1 MGFFTY
7 FFLHD
12 LYLNQIIYV
21 HVNLN
26 IIIMYKDMIIIK
38 GAKVHNLKNIDVNI
52 PLGKIVAISGVSGS
66 GKSSLALG
74 VLYSEGS
81 RRYLDALST
90 YTRRRISQSE
100 KANVDSIQYVPAALA
115 LHQRP
120 NIPNIRSTFGTSTE
134 LLNSLRLLYSRCGN
148 YFCPNGHMQN
158 PTLNVAREIP
168 IKCTECGEEF
178 YGLGAEEYAF
188 NSDGA
193 CPTCSGTGFI
203 RDVDDTKLVS
213 DDTKTL
219 EEGAV
224 DAWNQFGISWMYRVA
239 GELGVRVD
247 VPFKD
252 LTQKEKDIVYNGE
265 PVKKY
270 INIPS
275 KNGKLFEL
283 NAEYRNANK
292 AIEEA
297 LKKAK
302 TEKGL
307 TKINKFLTT
316 KLCNHCHGTRLN
328 SKANSTLLGGINISE
343 ACKMNLKEIV
353 PWISRVIDELPEDLR
368 KMAEVISE
376 EFLDDAKIL
385 LDLGLSYISLDRPS
399 NTLSTGELQRVQ
411 LAKTLKNHTTG
422 VLYVLDEPSIGLHPN
437 NVDGLISVIRKL
449 VDDGNSIVLVD
460 HDTRILSI
468 ADYMVEMGPQAGV
481 DGGNIIAKGKLDE
494 IKSNNN
500 SQIAPFLTNCEKII
514 IRNKSDNIFE
524 NGSIKIRTNEIHN
537 VKKMDIQFPKG
548 KLSVVTGVSGS
559 GKTTL
564 LLEALYPA
572 VKSLINNEE
581 LPEEIEDIECENINK
596 IELIDS
602 VPIGNNV
609 RSTVATYSKVLDD
622 LRREFAKLTDVYTMS
637 DFSYNTGKL
646 RCETCNGTGSVSM
659 DVQFLPDVEM
669 TCPECNGLRYSKK
682 AEDIRFN
689 GLSIADIM
697 NLTVDEALNELFELK
712 KVTKKLQKLSD
723 LGLGYLTLGEAT
735 PSLSGGEA
743 QRLKLASEIGKSQK
757 NSVFIF
763 DEPTIGLH
771 PLDVKLLIN
780 VFDYLIEKGATVI
793 VIEHDL
799 DLIAN
804 ADYILDIGIDRNYYG
819 GEILASG
826 NLRDIINSGKSLTGK
841 YLAEKELL

>member
-1 MGFFTY
+1 
-7 FFLHD
+7 
-12 LYLNQIIYV
+12 
-21 HVNLN
+21 
-26 IIIMYKDMIIIK
+26 MYQDMIIIR
-38 GAKVHNLKNIDVNI
+38 GARVHNLKNIDIDI

-90 YTRRRISQSE
+90 YTRRRISQVE
-100 KANVDSIQYVPAALA
+100 KAKVDSIQYVPAALA
-115 LHQRP
+115 LNQRP
-120 NIPNIRSTFGTSTE
+120 NIPNVRSTFGTSTE
-134 LLNSLRLLYSRCGN
+134 LLNSLRLLYSRCGS
-148 YFCPNGHMQN
+148 YTCPNGHLN
-158 PTLNVAREIP
+158 IPTLNVAREIP
-168 IKCTECGEEF
+168 IVCSECGVEF

-193 CPTCSGTGFI
+193 CPACSGTGFV
-203 RDVDDTKLVS
+203 RDVDSSKLVS

-219 EEGAV
+219 EDGAV
-224 DAWNQFGISWMYRVA
+224 DAWNQFGISWMYHVA
-239 GELGVRVD
+239 GELGVRLD

-252 LTQKEKDIVYNGE
+252 LTDEEKDIVYNG
-265 PVKKY
+265 PSVKKY

-283 NAEYRNANK
+283 NAEYRNAHR

-297 LKKAK
+297 LKNAK

-316 KLCNHCHGTRLN
+316 KVCSDCDGTRLN
-328 SKANSTLLGGINISE
+328 SNARKTISGGINLAE
-343 ACKMNLKEIV
+343 ACRMNLHELV
-353 PWISRVIDELPEDLR
+353 SWIP
-368 KMAEVISE
+368 KVISE
-376 EFLDDAKIL
+376 LPGEVKEMAEAIAEEFMDNANIL

-411 LAKTLKNHTTG
+411 LAKTLRNHTTG

-437 NVDGLISVIRKL
+437 NVEGLISVIKRL
-449 VDDGNSIVLVD
+449 VEDGNSIILVD
-460 HDTRILSI
+460 HDTKILSI
-468 ADYMVEMGPQAGV
+468 ADYMIELGPTAGA
-481 DGGNIIAKGKLDE
+481 DGGNVIAKGSLDE
-494 IKSNNN
+494 IKANSN
-500 SQIAPFLTNCEKII
+500 SQIAPFLTNSEKII
-514 IRNKSDNIFE
+514 IRDKSGDVFE
-524 NGSIKIRTNEIHN
+524 NGEIRIRTSEIHN
-537 VKKMDIQFPKG
+537 VKEMDVRIPKG
-548 KLSVVTGVSGS
+548 KLTVVSGVSGS

-564 LLEALYPA
+564 LLEALFPA
-572 VKSLINNEE
+572 LKSYINGEN
-581 LPEEIEDIECENINK
+581 LPDEVMDLECGDIRK
-596 IELIDS
+596 IDLIDS
-602 VPIGNNV
+602 VPIGKNV

-622 LRREFAKLTDVYTMS
+622 LRREFSKMS
-637 DFSYNTGKL
+637 DEFKTADFSYNTGKL

-669 TCPECNGLRYSKK
+669 ICPECEGSRYNKNIEK
-682 AEDIRFN
+682 TRFN
-689 GLSIADIM
+689 GLSLANIM
-697 NLTVDEALNELFELK
+697 SLTVDEALEELFELK
-712 KVTKKLQKLSD
+712 KVTGKLQKLSD
-723 LGLGYLTLGEAT
+723 LGLGYLTLGEST

-771 PLDVKLLIN
+771 PLDVKVLIG
-780 VFDYLIEKGATVI
+780 VFDNLIDRGATVI

-804 ADYILDIGIDRNYYG
+804 ADYIIDIGIDENYKG

-826 NLRDIINSGKSLTGK
+826 DLKNILKSKNSLTAK
-841 YLAEKELL
+841 YLVKKNFF

>member
-1 MGFFTY
+1 
-7 FFLHD
+7 
-12 LYLNQIIYV
+12 
-21 HVNLN
+21 
-26 IIIMYKDMIIIK
+26 MYKDMIIIR
-38 GAKVHNLKNIDVNI
+38 GARVHNLKNIDVDI

-90 YTRRRISQSE
+90 YTRRRISQTK
-100 KANVDSIQYVPAALA
+100 KASVDLIQYVPAALA
-115 LHQRP
+115 LNQRP

-148 YFCPNGHMQN
+148 YFCPNGHMQE
-158 PTLNVAREIP
+158 PTMNVAREMP
-168 IKCTECGEEF
+168 IRCHECGEEF

-193 CPTCSGTGFI
+193 CPTCGGTGFI
-203 RDVDDTKLVS
+203 RDVDTSKLVL

-224 DAWNQFGISWMYRVA
+224 AAWNQFGISWMYLVA

-247 VPFKD
+247 IPFRD
-252 LTQKEKDIVYNGE
+252 LTDEEKNIVYNG
-265 PVKKY
+265 PAVKKY

-283 NAEYRNANK
+283 NAEYRNAHK

-316 KLCNHCHGTRLN
+316 KVCSDCGGTRLN
-328 SKANSTLLGGINISE
+328 KKANQTILGGINLST
-343 ACKMNLKEIV
+343 ACEMNLQELV
-353 PWISRVIDELPEDLR
+353 LWIPEVIEGLPGEMQP
-368 KMAEVISE
+368 MAEAIAE
-376 EFLDDAKIL
+376 EFMDNANIL
-385 LDLGLSYISLDRPS
+385 LDLGLSYISLDRPA

-411 LAKTLKNHTTG
+411 LAKTLRNHTTG
-422 VLYVLDEPSIGLHPN
+422 VLYVLDEPSIGLHPD
-437 NVDGLISVIRKL
+437 NVDGLISVIRRL
-449 VDDGNSIVLVD
+449 IDDGNSIILVD
-460 HDTRILSI
+460 HDIRILSI
-468 ADYMVEMGPQAGV
+468 ADYMIEMGPRAGA
-481 DGGNIIAKGKLDE
+481 DGGNIITQGPLSE
-494 IKSNNN
+494 IEDDPA
-500 SQIAPFLTNCEKII
+500 SQIGPFLTNSEKII
-514 IRNKSDNIFE
+514 IRDKSDDIFE
-524 NGSIKIRTNEIHN
+524 NGEISIRTSEIHN
-537 VKKMDIQFPKG
+537 VKGLDVRIPKG
-548 KLSVVTGVSGS
+548 KLTVVSGVSGS

-572 VKSLINNEE
+572 VKAVINGED
-581 LPEEIEDIECENINK
+581 LPDEILDIDCGDIKK
-596 IELIDS
+596 IDLIDS
-602 VPIGNNV
+602 VPIGQNV

-622 LRREFAKLTDVYTMS
+622 LRREFAKLSDEYKMS

-659 DVQFLPDVEM
+659 DVQFLPDVEI
-669 TCPECNGLRYSKK
+669 TCPDCDGSRYDKK
-682 AEDIRFN
+682 VEEITYN
-689 GLSIADIM
+689 GLSIADVM
-697 NLTVDEALNELFELK
+697 SLTVDEALEELFGLE
-712 KVTKKLQKLSD
+712 KVTRKLQKLSD

-757 NSVFIF
+757 NSIFIF

-771 PLDVKLLIN
+771 PLDVKRLIN
-780 VFDYLIEKGATVI
+780 VLDYLIERGATVI

-804 ADYILDIGIDRNYYG
+804 ADYIIDIGIDDNYWG
-819 GEILASG
+819 GDILASG
-826 NLRDIINSGKSLTGK
+826 SLEEIITSPKSLTGK
-841 YLAEKELL
+841 YLAEKDLS

>member
-1 MGFFTY
+1 
-7 FFLHD
+7 
-12 LYLNQIIYV
+12 
-21 HVNLN
+21 
-26 IIIMYKDMIIIK
+26 MYQDMIIIR
-38 GAKVHNLKNIDVNI
+38 GARVHNLKNIDVDI

-90 YTRRRISQSE
+90 YTRRRISQSK
-100 KANVDSIQYVPAALA
+100 KAQVDLIQYVPAALA

-120 NIPNIRSTFGTSTE
+120 NVPNIRSTFGTSTE

-148 YFCPNGHMQN
+148 YFCPNGHMQE

-168 IKCTECGEEF
+168 IKCPECGAEF

-203 RDVDDTKLVS
+203 RDVDSSKLVS
-213 DDTKTL
+213 DESKTL

-224 DAWNQFGISWMYRVA
+224 DAWNQFGISWMYHVA
-239 GELGVRVD
+239 GELGVRLD
-247 VPFKD
+247 VPFRD
-252 LTQKEKDIVYNGE
+252 LSDEEKDIVYNG
-265 PVKKY
+265 PAVKKY

-283 NAEYRNANK
+283 NAEYRNAHR

-297 LKKAK
+297 LKNAK

-316 KLCNHCHGTRLN
+316 KVCSDCEGTRLN
-328 SKANSTLLGGINISE
+328 SKARETLLGGINLAE
-343 ACKMNLKEIV
+343 ACRMNLKDLV
-353 PWISRVIDELPEDLR
+353 SWVHRVVGELPGEVR
-368 KMAEVISE
+368 EMAEEIIE
-376 EFLDDAKIL
+376 EFMDNAKIL
-385 LDLGLSYISLDRPS
+385 LDLGLGYISLDRPS

-411 LAKTLKNHTTG
+411 IARTLRSRTTG

-437 NVDGLISVIRKL
+437 NVDGLINVIRRL
-449 VDDGNSIVLVD
+449 VEDGNSIILVD

-468 ADYMVEMGPQAGV
+468 ADYMIELGPSAGA
-481 DGGNIIAKGKLDE
+481 DGGNIIAQGTLDE
-494 IKSNNN
+494 IKNSSD
-500 SQIAPFLTNCEKII
+500 SQIAPFLTKSEDVI
-514 IRNKSDNIFE
+514 IRDKSGDIFE
-524 NGSIKIRTNEIHN
+524 NGAIEIRTAQIHN
-537 VKKMDIQFPKG
+537 VKEMDIKIPKG
-548 KLSVVTGVSGS
+548 KLTVVSGVSGS

-572 VKSLINNEE
+572 VKAQINNEE
-581 LPEEIEDIECENINK
+581 LSDNIRDIVCDGIKK

-602 VPIGNNV
+602 VPIGKNV

-622 LRREFAKLTDVYTMS
+622 LRREFAKLSDEYKMA

-646 RCETCNGTGSVSM
+646 RCPTCNGTGSVSM

-669 TCPECNGLRYSKK
+669 TCPDCDGLRYDKK
-682 AEDIRFN
+682 VDDIKYN
-689 GLSIADIM
+689 GLSLADIM
-697 NLTVDEALNELFELK
+697 SLTVDEALEDLFGLEK
-712 KVTKKLQKLSD
+712 ATSKLQKLSD

-757 NSVFIF
+757 NSIFIF

-771 PLDVKLLIN
+771 PLDVKVLID
-780 VFDYLIEKGATVI
+780 VFNHLIENGATVI

-804 ADYILDIGIDRNYYG
+804 ADYIIDIGIEGNVA
-819 GEILASG
+819 GEVLACGSLEDVISSE
-826 NLRDIINSGKSLTGK
+826 NSLTGK
-841 YLAEKELL
+841 YLDEL

>member
-1 MGFFTY
+1 MY
-7 FFLHD
+7 QD
-12 LYLNQIIYV
+12 L
-21 HVNLN
+21 
-26 IIIMYKDMIIIK
+26 IIIR
-38 GAKVHNLKNIDVNI
+38 GARVHNLKNIDVDI

-90 YTRRRISQSE
+90 YTRRRISQSK
-100 KANVDSIQYVPAALA
+100 KAQVDLIQYVPAALA

-120 NIPNIRSTFGTSTE
+120 NVPNIRSTFGTSTE

-148 YFCPNGHMQN
+148 YFCPNGHMQE

-168 IKCTECGEEF
+168 IKCPECGAEF

-193 CPTCSGTGFI
+193 CPTCGGTGFI
-203 RDVDDTKLVS
+203 RDVDSTKLVS
-213 DDTKTL
+213 DESKTL

-224 DAWNQFGISWMYRVA
+224 DAWNQFGISWMYHVA
-239 GELGVRVD
+239 GELGVRLD

-252 LTQKEKDIVYNGE
+252 LTAEEKDMVYNG
-265 PVKKY
+265 PAVKKY

-283 NAEYRNANK
+283 NAEYRNAHR

-297 LKKAK
+297 LKNAK

-316 KLCNHCHGTRLN
+316 KVCSDCEGTRLN
-328 SKANSTLLGGINISE
+328 SKARETLLGGINLAE
-343 ACKMNLKEIV
+343 ACRMNLKDLV
-353 PWISRVIDELPEDLR
+353 SWVQRVVGELPGEVR
-368 KMAEVISE
+368 EMAEEIIE
-376 EFLDDAKIL
+376 EFMDNAKIL
-385 LDLGLSYISLDRPS
+385 LDLGLGYISLDRPS

-411 LAKTLKNHTTG
+411 IARTLRSRTTG

-437 NVDGLISVIRKL
+437 NVDGLINVIRRL
-449 VDDGNSIVLVD
+449 VEDGNSIILVD

-468 ADYMVEMGPQAGV
+468 ADYMIELGPSAGA
-481 DGGNIIAKGKLDE
+481 DGGNIIAQGTLDE
-494 IKSNNN
+494 IKNSSD
-500 SQIAPFLTNCEKII
+500 SQIAPFLTKSEDVI
-514 IRNKSDNIFE
+514 IRDKSGDIFE
-524 NGSIKIRTNEIHN
+524 NGAIEIRTAQIHN
-537 VKKMDIQFPKG
+537 VKEMDIKIPKG
-548 KLSVVTGVSGS
+548 KLTVVSGVSGS

-572 VKSLINNEE
+572 VKAQINNEE
-581 LPEEIEDIECENINK
+581 LSDDIRDIVCDGIKK

-602 VPIGNNV
+602 VPIGKNV

-622 LRREFAKLTDVYTMS
+622 LRREFAKLSDEYKMA

-646 RCETCNGTGSVSM
+646 RCPTCNGTGSVSM

-669 TCPECNGLRYSKK
+669 TCPDCDGLRYDKK
-682 AEDIRFN
+682 VDDIKYN
-689 GLSIADIM
+689 GLSLADIM
-697 NLTVDEALNELFELK
+697 SLTVDEALEDLFGLEK
-712 KVTKKLQKLSD
+712 ATSKLQKLSD

-757 NSVFIF
+757 NSIFIF

-771 PLDVKLLIN
+771 PLDVKVLID
-780 VFDYLIEKGATVI
+780 VFNHLIENGATVI

-804 ADYILDIGIDRNYYG
+804 ADYIIDIGIEGNVA
-819 GEILASG
+819 GEVLACGS
-826 NLRDIINSGKSLTGK
+826 LEDIIGSEDSLTGK
-841 YLAEKELL
+841 YLDEL

>member
-1 MGFFTY
+1 
-7 FFLHD
+7 
-12 LYLNQIIYV
+12 
-21 HVNLN
+21 
-26 IIIMYKDMIIIK
+26 MYQDMIIIR
-38 GAKVHNLKNIDVNI
+38 GAKVHNLKNIDVDI
-52 PLGKIVAISGVSGS
+52 PLGKIVAVSGVSGS

-90 YTRRRISQSE
+90 YTRRRITQSQ
-100 KANVDSIQYVPAALA
+100 KAQVDLIQYVPAALA

-120 NIPNIRSTFGTSTE
+120 NVPNIRSTFGTSTE

-148 YFCPNGHMQN
+148 YTCPNGHLQE
-158 PTLNVAREIP
+158 PTLNVAREMP
-168 IKCTECGEEF
+168 IKCPECGVEF

-193 CPTCSGTGFI
+193 CPACGGTGYI
-203 RDVDDTKLVS
+203 RDVDSSKLVS
-213 DDTKTL
+213 DETKTL
-219 EEGAV
+219 EDGAV
-224 DAWNQFGISWMYRVA
+224 DAWNQFGISWMYHVA
-239 GELGVRVD
+239 GELGVRLD

-252 LTQKEKDIVYNGE
+252 LTDEEKDIVYNGSA
-265 PVKKY
+265 VKKY

-283 NAEYRNANK
+283 NAEYRNAHK

-297 LKKAK
+297 LKNAK

-316 KLCNHCHGTRLN
+316 KVCSECGGTRLN
-328 SKANSTLLGGINISE
+328 SRARETLLGGINLAE
-343 ACKMNLKEIV
+343 ACKMNLNDLV
-353 PWISRVIDELPEDLR
+353 LWVQQVVSELPDNVRE
-368 KMAEVISE
+368 MAEDIIE
-376 EFLDDAKIL
+376 EFLDNAKIL

-411 LAKTLKNHTTG
+411 IAKTLRNRTTG

-437 NVDGLISVIRKL
+437 NVDGLINVIKRL
-449 VDDGNSIVLVD
+449 VEDGNSIILVD

-468 ADYMVEMGPQAGV
+468 ADYMIEMGPHAGA
-481 DGGNIIAKGKLDE
+481 DGGNIIAQGSLDE
-494 IKSNNN
+494 IENNSN
-500 SQIAPFLTNCEKII
+500 SQIAPFLTNSEKII
-514 IRNKSDNIFE
+514 IRDKSGETFE
-524 NGSIKIRTNEIHN
+524 NGSISIKTSEIHN
-537 VKKMDIQFPKG
+537 VKPLDIQIPKG
-548 KLSVVTGVSGS
+548 KLTAVTGVSGS

-572 VKSLINNEE
+572 VKSQINDEK
-581 LPEEIEDIECENINK
+581 LPDDVRDIDCDEIKK

-602 VPIGNNV
+602 VPIGKNV

-622 LRREFAKLTDVYTMS
+622 LRREYAKLTDEYKMA

-646 RCETCNGTGSVSM
+646 RCPTCNGTGSVSM

-669 TCPECNGLRYSKK
+669 TCPDCDGLRYSNE
-682 AEDIRFN
+682 ADEITYN
-689 GLSIADIM
+689 GLSISNLM
-697 NLTVDEALNELFELK
+697 SLTVDEALEELFELK
-712 KVTKKLQKLSD
+712 KVTGKLQKLSD

-757 NSVFIF
+757 NSIFIF

-771 PLDVKLLIN
+771 PLDVKVLID
-780 VFDYLIEKGATVI
+780 VFDHLITKGATVI

-804 ADYILDIGIDRNYYG
+804 ADYIIDIGIDDDYFG
-819 GEILASG
+819 GEVLAEGS
-826 NLRDIINSGKSLTGK
+826 LKDIIDCKESLTGR
-841 YLAEKELL
+841 YLAEKGLL

>member
-1 MGFFTY
+1 
-7 FFLHD
+7 
-12 LYLNQIIYV
+12 
-21 HVNLN
+21 
-26 IIIMYKDMIIIK
+26 MIIIR
-38 GAKVHNLKNIDVNI
+38 GARVHNLKNIDIDI

-90 YTRRRISQSE
+90 YTRRRISQVE
-100 KANVDSIQYVPAALA
+100 KAKVDSIQYVPAALA
-115 LHQRP
+115 LNQRP
-120 NIPNIRSTFGTSTE
+120 NIPNVRSTFGTSTE
-134 LLNSLRLLYSRCGN
+134 LLNSLRLLYSRCGS
-148 YFCPNGHMQN
+148 YTCPNGHLN
-158 PTLNVAREIP
+158 IPTLNVAREIP
-168 IKCTECGEEF
+168 IVCSECGVEF

-193 CPTCSGTGFI
+193 CPACSGTGFV
-203 RDVDDTKLVS
+203 RDVDSSKLVS

-219 EEGAV
+219 EDGAV
-224 DAWNQFGISWMYRVA
+224 DAWNQFGISWMYHVA
-239 GELGVRVD
+239 GELGVRLD

-252 LTQKEKDIVYNGE
+252 LTDEEKDIVYNG
-265 PVKKY
+265 PSVKKY

-283 NAEYRNANK
+283 NAEYRNAHR

-297 LKKAK
+297 LKNAK

-316 KLCNHCHGTRLN
+316 KVCSDCDGTRLN
-328 SKANSTLLGGINISE
+328 SNARKTIFGGINLAE
-343 ACKMNLKEIV
+343 ACRMNLHELV
-353 PWISRVIDELPEDLR
+353 SWIP
-368 KMAEVISE
+368 KVISE
-376 EFLDDAKIL
+376 LPGEVKEMAEAIAVEFMDNANIL

-411 LAKTLKNHTTG
+411 LAKTLRNHTTG

-437 NVDGLISVIRKL
+437 NVEGLISVIKRL
-449 VDDGNSIVLVD
+449 VEDGNSIILVD
-460 HDTRILSI
+460 HDTKILSI
-468 ADYMVEMGPQAGV
+468 ADYMIELGPTAGA
-481 DGGNIIAKGKLDE
+481 DGGNVIAKGSLDE
-494 IKSNNN
+494 IKANSN
-500 SQIAPFLTNCEKII
+500 SQIAPFLTNSEKII
-514 IRNKSDNIFE
+514 IRDKSEDVFE
-524 NGSIKIRTNEIHN
+524 NGEIRIRTSEIHN
-537 VKKMDIQFPKG
+537 VKEMDVRIPKG
-548 KLSVVTGVSGS
+548 KLTVVSGVSGS

-564 LLEALYPA
+564 LLEALFPA
-572 VKSLINNEE
+572 LKSHINGEN
-581 LPEEIEDIECENINK
+581 LPDEVMDLECGDIRK
-596 IELIDS
+596 IDLIDS
-602 VPIGNNV
+602 VPIGKNV

-622 LRREFAKLTDVYTMS
+622 LRREFSKMS
-637 DFSYNTGKL
+637 DEYKTADFSYNTGKL

-669 TCPECNGLRYSKK
+669 ICPECEGSRYNKNIEK
-682 AEDIRFN
+682 TRFN
-689 GLSIADIM
+689 GLSLADIM
-697 NLTVDEALNELFELK
+697 SLTVDEALEELFELK
-712 KVTKKLQKLSD
+712 KVTGKLQKLSD
-723 LGLGYLTLGEAT
+723 LGLGYLTLGEST

-771 PLDVKLLIN
+771 PLDVKVLIG
-780 VFDYLIEKGATVI
+780 VFDNLIDRGATVI

-804 ADYILDIGIDRNYYG
+804 ADYIIDIGIDENYKG

-826 NLRDIINSGKSLTGK
+826 DLKNILKSKNSLTAK
-841 YLAEKELL
+841 YLVKKNFF

>member
-1 MGFFTY
+1 
-7 FFLHD
+7 
-12 LYLNQIIYV
+12 
-21 HVNLN
+21 
-26 IIIMYKDMIIIK
+26 MYKDMIIIR
-38 GAKVHNLKNIDVNI
+38 GAHVHNLKDIDLDI

-90 YTRRRISQSE
+90 YTRRRISQTQ
-100 KANVDSIQYVPAALA
+100 KAQVDLIQYVPAALA

-120 NIPNIRSTFGTSTE
+120 NVPNIRSTFGTSTE

-148 YFCPNGHMQN
+148 YTCPNGHLQP
-158 PTLNVAREIP
+158 PTLNVAREMP
-168 IKCTECGEEF
+168 IKCCECGEEF

-193 CPTCSGTGFI
+193 CPTCSGTGYI
-203 RDVDDTKLVS
+203 RDVDDTKLVC
-213 DDTKTL
+213 DETKTL

-224 DAWNQFGISWMYRVA
+224 ESWNMFGISWMYLVA
-239 GELGVRVD
+239 VELGVRAD

-252 LTQKEKDIVYNGE
+252 LTDEEKDIVFNG
-265 PVKKY
+265 PAVKRY

-283 NAEYRNANK
+283 NAEYRNAHK
-292 AIEEA
+292 AVEEA

-307 TKINKFLTT
+307 TRINKYLTT
-316 KLCNHCHGTRLN
+316 MKCGDCHGTRLN
-328 SKANSTLLGGINISE
+328 SKANQTLLGGINISK
-343 ACKMNLKEIV
+343 ACQMTLFEIV
-353 PWISRVIDELPEDLR
+353 PWIERVIDELPQEM
-368 KMAEVISE
+368 KEMAKAIAE
-376 EFLDDAKIL
+376 EFMDNANIL
-385 LDLGLSYISLDRPS
+385 MDLGLSYISLDRPS

-411 LAKTLKNHTTG
+411 IAKTLRNHTTG

-437 NVDGLISVIRKL
+437 NVDGLIKVIQRL
-449 VDDGNSIVLVD
+449 IDDGNSIILVD
-460 HDTRILSI
+460 HDVRILKI
-468 ADYMVEMGPQAGV
+468 ADYMIEMGPSAGQE
-481 DGGNIIAKGKLDE
+481 GGNIIAEGSIDE
-494 IKSNNN
+494 IIKNES
-500 SQIAPFLTNCEKII
+500 SQIAPFLTNDYNPI
-514 IRNKSDNIFE
+514 IRTKSENVFE
-524 NGSIKIRTNEIHN
+524 NGSIYLKTNEIHN
-537 VKKMDIQFPKG
+537 VKALEVNIPKG
-548 KLSVVTGVSGS
+548 KLTVVTGVSGS
-559 GKTTL
+559 GKTTM

-572 VKSLINNEE
+572 IKAQINGENPIENVY
-581 LPEEIEDIECENINK
+581 EIDAGDIKK
-596 IELIDS
+596 IDLIDS

-622 LRREFAKLTDVYTMS
+622 LRREFAKLSDEHKMS
-637 DFSYNTGKL
+637 DFSYNTGSL
-646 RCETCNGTGSVSM
+646 RCKTCNGTGLVSM

-669 TCPECNGLRYSKK
+669 TCPECDGLRYDKK
-682 AEDIRFN
+682 VDEIRYN

-697 NLTVDEALNELFELK
+697 GLTVDEALEELFDLA

-743 QRLKLASEIGKSQK
+743 QRLKLASEIGKTQK
-757 NSVFIF
+757 NSIFIF

-771 PLDVKLLIN
+771 PLDVKVLIN
-780 VFDYLIEKGATVI
+780 VFDYLIDSGATVI

-799 DLIAN
+799 DLISN
-804 ADYILDIGIDRNYYG
+804 ADYIIDMGIDNENRAG
-819 GEILASG
+819 DIIASG
-826 NLRDIINSGKSLTGK
+826 VLEDIVSSKESLTGK
-841 YLAEKELL
+841 YLNLIH

>member
-1 MGFFTY
+1 
-7 FFLHD
+7 
-12 LYLNQIIYV
+12 
-21 HVNLN
+21 
-26 IIIMYKDMIIIK
+26 MYQDMIIIR
-38 GAKVHNLKNIDVNI
+38 GAKVHNLKNIDVDI

-90 YTRRRISQSE
+90 YTRRRITQSQ
-100 KANVDSIQYVPAALA
+100 KAQVDLIQYVPAALA

-120 NIPNIRSTFGTSTE
+120 NVPNIRSTFGTSTE

-148 YFCPNGHMQN
+148 YFCPNGHMQEA
-158 PTLNVAREIP
+158 TLNVAREIP
-168 IKCTECGEEF
+168 IVCPECGEEF

-193 CPTCSGTGFI
+193 CPTCSGTGYI
-203 RDVDDTKLVS
+203 RDVDSSKLVTDES
-213 DDTKTL
+213 KTL

-224 DAWNQFGISWMYRVA
+224 DAWNQFGISWMYHVA

-247 VPFKD
+247 VPFRD
-252 LTQKEKDIVYNGE
+252 LSDEEKDIVYNG
-265 PVKKY
+265 PKVKRY

-283 NAEYRNANK
+283 NAEYRNAHR

-297 LKKAK
+297 LKNAK

-316 KLCNHCHGTRLN
+316 KVCSDCEGTRLN
-328 SKANSTLLGGINISE
+328 AKARETLLGGINLAD
-343 ACKMNLKEIV
+343 ACRMNLKDLVGWVREV
-353 PWISRVIDELPEDLR
+353 VGELPDNVRE
-368 KMAEVISE
+368 MAEEIIE
-376 EFLDDAKIL
+376 EFMDNAQIL

-411 LAKTLKNHTTG
+411 IAKTLRNRTTG
-422 VLYVLDEPSIGLHPN
+422 VLYVLDEPSIGLHPD
-437 NVDGLISVIRKL
+437 NVEGLISVIRRL
-449 VDDGNSIVLVD
+449 VEDGNSIILVD
-460 HDTRILSI
+460 HDTRILGI
-468 ADYMVEMGPQAGV
+468 ADYMVELGPTAGAN
-481 DGGNIIAKGKLDE
+481 GGNIIAEGTLDE
-494 IKSNNN
+494 IIENDD
-500 SQIAPFLTNCEKII
+500 SQIAPFLSNSENVI
-514 IRNKSDNIFE
+514 IRDKSGDVFE
-524 NGSIKIRTNEIHN
+524 NGAIDIRTTEVHN
-537 VKKMDIQFPKG
+537 VKPMDVQIPRGKMT
-548 KLSVVTGVSGS
+548 VVTGVSGS

-564 LLEALYPA
+564 LLESLYPA
-572 VKSLINNEE
+572 VKSVIDGEG
-581 LPEEIEDIECENINK
+581 LPDTVLDIDCDGIRK
-596 IELIDS
+596 IDLIDS
-602 VPIGNNV
+602 VPIGKNV
-609 RSTVATYSKVLDD
+609 RSTVGTYSKVLDD
-622 LRREFAKLTDVYTMS
+622 LRREFSKLSDEYKTA

-669 TCPECNGLRYSKK
+669 TCPDCEGSRYNP
-682 AEDIRFN
+682 DIGKVRYN
-689 GLSIADIM
+689 GLSLADIM
-697 NLTVDEALNELFELK
+697 FLTVDEALEELFGLK
-712 KVTKKLQKLSD
+712 KVTSKLQKLSD
-723 LGLGYLTLGEAT
+723 LGLGYLTIGEAT

-771 PLDVKLLIN
+771 PLDVKVLID
-780 VFDYLIEKGATVI
+780 VFDHLIDRGATVI

-804 ADYILDIGIDRNYYG
+804 ADHIIDIGIDDDNRG
-819 GEILASG
+819 GEILATGS
-826 NLRDIINSGKSLTGK
+826 LKDIVNSEKSLTGK
-841 YLAEKELL
+841 YLAERFII

>member
-1 MGFFTY
+1 
-7 FFLHD
+7 
-12 LYLNQIIYV
+12 
-21 HVNLN
+21 
-26 IIIMYKDMIIIK
+26 MYQDMIIIR
-38 GAKVHNLKNIDVNI
+38 GAKVHNLKNIDVDI

-90 YTRRRISQSE
+90 YTRRRITQSQ
-100 KANVDSIQYVPAALA
+100 KAQVDLIQYVPAALA

-120 NIPNIRSTFGTSTE
+120 NVPNIRSTFGTSTE

-148 YFCPNGHMQN
+148 YFCPNGHMQEA
-158 PTLNVAREIP
+158 TLNVAREIP
-168 IKCTECGEEF
+168 IVCPECGEEF

-193 CPTCSGTGFI
+193 CPTCSGTGYI
-203 RDVDDTKLVS
+203 RDVDSSKLVTDES
-213 DDTKTL
+213 KTL

-224 DAWNQFGISWMYRVA
+224 DAWNQFGISWMYHVA

-247 VPFKD
+247 VPFRD
-252 LTQKEKDIVYNGE
+252 LSDEEKDIVYNG
-265 PVKKY
+265 PKVKRY

-283 NAEYRNANK
+283 NAEYRNAHR

-297 LKKAK
+297 LKNAK

-316 KLCNHCHGTRLN
+316 KVCSDCEGTRLN
-328 SKANSTLLGGINISE
+328 AKARETLLGGINLAD
-343 ACKMNLKEIV
+343 ACRMNLKDLVGWVREV
-353 PWISRVIDELPEDLR
+353 VGELPDNVRE
-368 KMAEVISE
+368 MAEEIIE
-376 EFLDDAKIL
+376 EFMDNAQIL

-411 LAKTLKNHTTG
+411 IAKTLRNRTTG
-422 VLYVLDEPSIGLHPN
+422 VLYVLDEPSIGLHPD
-437 NVDGLISVIRKL
+437 NVEGLIIVIRRL
-449 VDDGNSIVLVD
+449 VEDGNSIILVD
-460 HDTRILSI
+460 HDTRILGI
-468 ADYMVEMGPQAGV
+468 ADYMVELGPTAGAN
-481 DGGNIIAKGKLDE
+481 GGNIIAEGTLDE
-494 IKSNNN
+494 IIENDN
-500 SQIAPFLTNCEKII
+500 SQIAPFLENSENVI
-514 IRNKSDNIFE
+514 IRDKSGDVFE
-524 NGSIKIRTNEIHN
+524 NGSVDIRTTDVHN
-537 VKKMDIQFPKG
+537 VKPMDVQIPRGKMT
-548 KLSVVTGVSGS
+548 VVTGVSGS

-564 LLEALYPA
+564 LLESLYPA
-572 VKSLINNEE
+572 VKSVIDGED
-581 LPEEIEDIECENINK
+581 LPETVRDIDCDGIRK
-596 IELIDS
+596 IDLIDS
-602 VPIGNNV
+602 VPIGKNV
-609 RSTVATYSKVLDD
+609 RSTVGTYSKVLDD
-622 LRREFAKLTDVYTMS
+622 LRREFSKLSDEYKTA

-669 TCPECNGLRYSKK
+669 TCPDCEGSRYNS
-682 AEDIRFN
+682 DIGKVRYN
-689 GLSIADIM
+689 GLSLADIM
-697 NLTVDEALNELFELK
+697 FLTVDEALEELFGLK
-712 KVTKKLQKLSD
+712 KVTSKLQKLSD
-723 LGLGYLTLGEAT
+723 LGLGYLTIGEAT

-771 PLDVKLLIN
+771 PLDVKVLID
-780 VFDYLIEKGATVI
+780 VFDHLIDRGATVI

-804 ADYILDIGIDRNYYG
+804 ADYIIDIGIDDDNFG
-819 GEILASG
+819 GEILATGS
-826 NLRDIINSGKSLTGK
+826 LKDIMGSEKSLTGK
-841 YLAEKELL
+841 YLAERFLI

>member
-1 MGFFTY
+1 
-7 FFLHD
+7 
-12 LYLNQIIYV
+12 
-21 HVNLN
+21 
-26 IIIMYKDMIIIK
+26 MYQDMIIIR
-38 GAKVHNLKNIDVNI
+38 GARVHNLKNIDVDI

-90 YTRRRISQSE
+90 YTRRRISQSK
-100 KANVDSIQYVPAALA
+100 KAQVDLIQYVPAALA

-120 NIPNIRSTFGTSTE
+120 NVPNIRSTFGTSTE

-148 YFCPNGHMQN
+148 YFCPNGHMQE

-168 IKCTECGEEF
+168 IKCPECGAEF

-203 RDVDDTKLVS
+203 RDVDSAKLVS
-213 DDTKTL
+213 DESKTL

-224 DAWNQFGISWMYRVA
+224 DAWNQFGISWMYHVA
-239 GELGVRVD
+239 GELGVRLD
-247 VPFKD
+247 VPFRD
-252 LTQKEKDIVYNGE
+252 LSDEEKDIVYNG
-265 PVKKY
+265 PAVKKY

-275 KNGKLFEL
+275 KNGKMFEL
-283 NAEYRNANK
+283 NAEYRNAHR

-297 LKKAK
+297 LKNAK

-316 KLCNHCHGTRLN
+316 KVCSDCEGTRLN
-328 SKANSTLLGGINISE
+328 SRARETLLGGINLAE
-343 ACKMNLKEIV
+343 ACRMNLKDLV
-353 PWISRVIDELPEDLR
+353 SWVQRVVGELPGEVR
-368 KMAEVISE
+368 EMAEEIIE
-376 EFLDDAKIL
+376 EFMDNAKIL
-385 LDLGLSYISLDRPS
+385 LDLGLGYISLDRPS

-411 LAKTLKNHTTG
+411 IARTLRSRTTG

-437 NVDGLISVIRKL
+437 NVDGLINVIRRL
-449 VDDGNSIVLVD
+449 VEDGNSIILVD

-468 ADYMVEMGPQAGV
+468 ADYMIELGPSAGA
-481 DGGNIIAKGKLDE
+481 DGGNIIAQGTLDE
-494 IKSNNN
+494 IKNSSD
-500 SQIAPFLTNCEKII
+500 SQIAPFLTKSEDVI
-514 IRNKSDNIFE
+514 IRDKSGDIFE
-524 NGSIKIRTNEIHN
+524 NGAIEIRTAQIHN
-537 VKKMDIQFPKG
+537 VKEMDIKIPKG
-548 KLSVVTGVSGS
+548 KLAVVSGVSGS

-572 VKSLINNEE
+572 VKAQINNEE
-581 LPEEIEDIECENINK
+581 LSDDIRDIVCDGIKK

-602 VPIGNNV
+602 VPIGKNV

-622 LRREFAKLTDVYTMS
+622 LRREFAKLSDEYKMA

-646 RCETCNGTGSVSM
+646 RCPTCNGTGSVSM

-669 TCPECNGLRYSKK
+669 TCPDCDGLRYDKK
-682 AEDIRFN
+682 VDDIKYN
-689 GLSIADIM
+689 GLSLADIM
-697 NLTVDEALNELFELK
+697 SLTVDEALEDLFGLEK
-712 KVTKKLQKLSD
+712 ATSKLQKLSD

-757 NSVFIF
+757 NSIFIF

-771 PLDVKLLIN
+771 PLDVKVLID
-780 VFDYLIEKGATVI
+780 VFNHLIENGATVI

-804 ADYILDIGIDRNYYG
+804 ADYIIDIGIEGNVA
-819 GEILASG
+819 GEVLACGS
-826 NLRDIINSGKSLTGK
+826 LEDIIGSEDSLTGK
-841 YLAEKELL
+841 YLDEL

>member
-1 MGFFTY
+1 
-7 FFLHD
+7 
-12 LYLNQIIYV
+12 
-21 HVNLN
+21 
-26 IIIMYKDMIIIK
+26 MIIIR
-38 GAKVHNLKNIDVNI
+38 GARVHNLKNIDIDI

-90 YTRRRISQSE
+90 YTRRRISQVE
-100 KANVDSIQYVPAALA
+100 KAKVDSIQYVPAALA
-115 LHQRP
+115 LNQRP
-120 NIPNIRSTFGTSTE
+120 NIPNVRSTFGTSTE
-134 LLNSLRLLYSRCGN
+134 LLNSLRLLYSRCGS
-148 YFCPNGHMQN
+148 YTCPNGHLN
-158 PTLNVAREIP
+158 RPTLNVAREIP
-168 IKCTECGEEF
+168 IVCSECGVEF

-193 CPTCSGTGFI
+193 CPACSGTGFV
-203 RDVDDTKLVS
+203 RDVDSSKLVS

-219 EEGAV
+219 EDGAV
-224 DAWNQFGISWMYRVA
+224 DAWNQFGISWMYHVA
-239 GELGVRVD
+239 GELGVRLD

-252 LTQKEKDIVYNGE
+252 LTDEEKDIVYNG
-265 PVKKY
+265 PSVKKY

-283 NAEYRNANK
+283 NAEYRNAHR

-297 LKKAK
+297 LKNAK

-316 KLCNHCHGTRLN
+316 KVCSDCDGTRLN
-328 SKANSTLLGGINISE
+328 SNARKTIFGGINLAE
-343 ACKMNLKEIV
+343 ACRMNLHELV
-353 PWISRVIDELPEDLR
+353 SWIP
-368 KMAEVISE
+368 KVISE
-376 EFLDDAKIL
+376 LPGEVKEMAEAIAEEFMDNANIL

-411 LAKTLKNHTTG
+411 LAKTLRNHTTG

-437 NVDGLISVIRKL
+437 NVEGLISVIKRL
-449 VDDGNSIVLVD
+449 VEDGNSIILVD
-460 HDTRILSI
+460 HDTKILSI
-468 ADYMVEMGPQAGV
+468 ADYMIELGPTAGA
-481 DGGNIIAKGKLDE
+481 DGGNVIAKGSLDE
-494 IKSNNN
+494 IKANSN
-500 SQIAPFLTNCEKII
+500 SQIAPFLTNSEKII
-514 IRNKSDNIFE
+514 IRDKSEDVFE
-524 NGSIKIRTNEIHN
+524 NGEIRIRTSEIHN
-537 VKKMDIQFPKG
+537 VKEMDVRIPKG
-548 KLSVVTGVSGS
+548 KLTVVSGVSGS

-564 LLEALYPA
+564 LLEALFPA
-572 VKSLINNEE
+572 LKSHINGEN
-581 LPEEIEDIECENINK
+581 LPDEVMDLECGDIRK
-596 IELIDS
+596 IDLIDS
-602 VPIGNNV
+602 VPIGKNV

-622 LRREFAKLTDVYTMS
+622 LRREFSKLSDEFKTA

-669 TCPECNGLRYSKK
+669 ICPECEGSRYNKNIEK
-682 AEDIRFN
+682 TRFN
-689 GLSIADIM
+689 GLSLADIM
-697 NLTVDEALNELFELK
+697 SLTVDEALEELFELK
-712 KVTKKLQKLSD
+712 KVTGKLQKLSD
-723 LGLGYLTLGEAT
+723 LGLGYLTLGEST

-771 PLDVKLLIN
+771 PLDVKVLIG
-780 VFDYLIEKGATVI
+780 VFDNLIDRGATVI

-804 ADYILDIGIDRNYYG
+804 ADYIIDIGIDENYKG

-826 NLRDIINSGKSLTGK
+826 DLKNILKSKNSLTAK
-841 YLAEKELL
+841 YLVKKNFF

>member
-1 MGFFTY
+1 
-7 FFLHD
+7 
-12 LYLNQIIYV
+12 
-21 HVNLN
+21 
-26 IIIMYKDMIIIK
+26 MYKDMIIIR
-38 GAKVHNLKNIDVNI
+38 GARVHNLKNIDVDI

-90 YTRRRISQSE
+90 YTRRRISQTK
-100 KANVDSIQYVPAALA
+100 KASVDLIQYVPAALA
-115 LHQRP
+115 LNQRP
-120 NIPNIRSTFGTSTE
+120 NVPNIRSTFGTSTE

-148 YFCPNGHMQN
+148 YTCPNGHLQE
-158 PTLNVAREIP
+158 PTMNVAREIP
-168 IKCTECGEEF
+168 IKCPVCGEEF

-193 CPTCSGTGFI
+193 CPTCVGTGFI
-203 RDVDDTKLVS
+203 RDVDSSKLVL

-224 DAWNQFGISWMYRVA
+224 AAWNQFGISWMYLVA

-247 VPFKD
+247 VPFRD
-252 LTQKEKDIVYNGE
+252 LTDEEKDIVYNG
-265 PVKKY
+265 PAVKKY

-283 NAEYRNANK
+283 NAEYRNAHK

-316 KLCNHCHGTRLN
+316 KVCSDCNGTRLN
-328 SKANSTLLGGINISE
+328 AKARQTLLGGINLAE
-343 ACKMNLKEIV
+343 ACKMNLKELV
-353 PWISRVIDELPEDLR
+353 LWIPQVIAKLPGEMRD
-368 KMAEVISE
+368 MAEAIVE
-376 EFLDDAKIL
+376 EFMDNANIL
-385 LDLGLSYISLDRPS
+385 LDLGLSYISLDRQA

-411 LAKTLKNHTTG
+411 LAKTLRNHTTG
-422 VLYVLDEPSIGLHPN
+422 VLYVLDEPSIGLHPD
-437 NVDGLISVIRKL
+437 NVDGLISVIRRL
-449 VDDGNSIVLVD
+449 IDDGNSIILVD

-468 ADYMVEMGPQAGV
+468 ADYMIEMGPKAGA
-481 DGGNIIAKGKLDE
+481 DGGNIIAEGTLDE
-494 IKSNNN
+494 IEKNDA
-500 SQIAPFLTNCEKII
+500 SQISPFLTNSEKII
-514 IRNKSDNIFE
+514 IRDKSDDIFE
-524 NGSIKIRTNEIHN
+524 NGSINIRTNEIHN
-537 VKKMDIQFPKG
+537 VSEMDIHIPKG
-548 KLSVVTGVSGS
+548 KLTVVSGVSGS

-572 VKSLINNEE
+572 VKAVINNEK
-581 LPEEIEDIECENINK
+581 LPDGVNDIECSDIKK
-596 IELIDS
+596 IDLIDS
-602 VPIGNNV
+602 VPIGQNV
-609 RSTVATYSKVLDD
+609 RSTVSTYSKVLDD
-622 LRREFAKLTDVYTMS
+622 LRREFANLTDEYKMS

-646 RCETCNGTGSVSM
+646 RCETCNGTGRVSM
-659 DVQFLPDVEM
+659 DVQFLPDVEI
-669 TCPECNGLRYSKK
+669 TCPDCDGSRYDKK
-682 AEDIRFN
+682 ADEVRYN

-697 NLTVDEALNELFELK
+697 SLTVDEALEELFGLD

-723 LGLGYLTLGEAT
+723 LGLGYLTLGEDT

-743 QRLKLASEIGKSQK
+743 QRLKLASEIGKTQK
-757 NSVFIF
+757 NSIFIF

-771 PLDVKLLIN
+771 PLDVKALIN
-780 VFDYLIEKGATVI
+780 VLDYLIEMGATVI

-804 ADYILDIGIDRNYYG
+804 ADYIIDIGIDDDYRG
-819 GEILASG
+819 GRILASG
-826 NLRDIINSGKSLTGK
+826 SLKDIIDSKNSLTGR
-841 YLAEKELL
+841 YLDEKNLL

>member
-1 MGFFTY
+1 
-7 FFLHD
+7 
-12 LYLNQIIYV
+12 
-21 HVNLN
+21 
-26 IIIMYKDMIIIK
+26 MYQDMIIIR
-38 GAKVHNLKNIDVNI
+38 GAKVHNLKNIDVDI

-90 YTRRRISQSE
+90 YTRRRISQTE
-100 KANVDSIQYVPAALA
+100 KAQVDLIQYVPAALA

-120 NIPNIRSTFGTSTE
+120 NVPNIRSTFGTSTE

-148 YFCPNGHMQN
+148 YTCPNGHLQE

-168 IKCTECGEEF
+168 IKCPVCGEEF

-193 CPTCSGTGFI
+193 CPTCSGTGYI
-203 RDVDDTKLVS
+203 RGIDDSTLVG
-213 DDTKTL
+213 DETKTL

-224 DAWNQFGISWMYRVA
+224 ESWNMFGISWMYHVA
-239 GELGVRVD
+239 GELGVRID

-252 LTQKEKDIVYNGE
+252 LTDEEKDIVYNG
-265 PVKKY
+265 PAVKRY

-283 NAEYRNANK
+283 NAEYRNAHK
-292 AIEEA
+292 AVEEA

-307 TKINKFLTT
+307 QRINKYLTT
-316 KLCNHCHGTRLN
+316 QVCPDCNGARIN
-328 SKANSTLLGGINISE
+328 SKARETLLGGINLAE
-343 ACKMNLKEIV
+343 ACQMNLKELVI
-353 PWISRVIDELPEDLR
+353 WIQEVVSELPDGVR
-368 KMAEVISE
+368 QMAENILE
-376 EFLDDAKIL
+376 EFMDNATIL
-385 LDLGLSYISLDRPS
+385 LDLGLSYISLDRPA
-399 NTLSTGELQRVQ
+399 NTLSTGELQRMQ
-411 LAKTLKNHTTG
+411 LAKTLRNHTTG
-422 VLYVLDEPSIGLHPN
+422 VLYVLDEPSIGLHPD
-437 NVDGLISVIRKL
+437 NVNGLISVIRHL
-449 VDDGNSIVLVD
+449 VDDGNSIILVD
-460 HDTRILSI
+460 HDTKILGI
-468 ADYMVEMGPQAGV
+468 ADYMVELGPTAGA
-481 DGGNIIAKGKLDE
+481 DGGNIIAQGTLDE
-494 IKSNNN
+494 IMGNES
-500 SQIAPFLTNCEKII
+500 SQIAPFLSNSEKII
-514 IRNKSDNIFE
+514 IRDKSGDVFE
-524 NGSIKIRTNEIHN
+524 NGAIEIKTSEIHN
-537 VKKMDIQFPKG
+537 VKPIDVQIPKG

-564 LLEALYPA
+564 LLEALYPS
-572 VKSLINNEE
+572 VKAHINGEE
-581 LPEEIEDIECENINK
+581 LPDTVHDLDCGDINK
-596 IELIDS
+596 IDLIDS
-602 VPIGNNV
+602 VPIGKNV
-609 RSTVATYSKVLDD
+609 RSTVATYSKVLDE
-622 LRREFAKLTDVYTMS
+622 LRREFSKLSDEYKTA

-669 TCPECNGLRYSKK
+669 TCPDCEGSRYNP
-682 AEDIRFN
+682 DIEKTKFN
-689 GLSIADIM
+689 GLSLADILS
-697 NLTVDEALNELFELK
+697 LTIDEALEELFELK
-712 KVTKKLQKLSD
+712 KVTSKLQKLSD

-757 NSVFIF
+757 NSIFIF

-771 PLDVKLLIN
+771 PLDVKVLID
-780 VFDYLIEKGATVI
+780 VFDNLIERGATVI

-804 ADYILDIGIDRNYYG
+804 ADHIIDIGIDGENCG
-819 GEILASG
+819 GEILATGS
-826 NLRDIINSGKSLTGK
+826 LKDIINAPESLTGK
-841 YLAEKELL
+841 YLAEKELF

>member
-1 MGFFTY
+1 
-7 FFLHD
+7 
-12 LYLNQIIYV
+12 
-21 HVNLN
+21 
-26 IIIMYKDMIIIK
+26 MYKDMIIIR
-38 GAKVHNLKNIDVNI
+38 GANVHNLKNIDVDI
-52 PLGKIVAISGVSGS
+52 PLGRIVAISGVSGS

-90 YTRRRISQSE
+90 YTRRRISQIR
-100 KANVDSIQYVPAALA
+100 KAQVDLIQYVPAALA
-115 LHQRP
+115 LNQRP

-148 YFCPNGHMQN
+148 YFCSNGHMHE
-158 PTLNVAREIP
+158 PTMNVALEMP
-168 IKCTECGEEF
+168 ITCSDCGEEF

-203 RDVDDTKLVS
+203 RDVDTSKLVL

-224 DAWNQFGISWMYRVA
+224 AAWNQFGISWMYLVA
-239 GELGVRVD
+239 GELGVRID
-247 VPFKD
+247 VPFKE
-252 LTQKEKDIVYNGE
+252 LTDEEKDIVYNG
-265 PVKKY
+265 PAVKRY

-283 NAEYRNANK
+283 NAEYRNAHK

-316 KLCNHCHGTRLN
+316 KECGDCRGTRLN
-328 SKANSTLLGGINISE
+328 KKANETLLGGINLSE
-343 ACKMNLKEIV
+343 ACRMNLQELV
-353 PWISRVIDELPEDLR
+353 LWIPEVIDSLPDEMR
-368 KMAEVISE
+368 EMAEAISE
-376 EFLDDAKIL
+376 EFMDNANIL
-385 LDLGLSYISLDRPS
+385 LDLGLSYISLDRPA

-411 LAKTLKNHTTG
+411 LAKTLRNHTTG

-437 NVDGLISVIRKL
+437 NVDGLISVIRRL
-449 VDDGNSIVLVD
+449 IDDGNSIILVD

-468 ADYMVEMGPQAGV
+468 ADYMIEMGPRAGA
-481 DGGNIIAKGKLDE
+481 DGGNIIAKGSLDE
-494 IKSNNN
+494 IKNDVN
-500 SQIAPFLTNCEKII
+500 SQIAPFLANSEDII
-514 IRNKSDNIFE
+514 IRDKSEDIFA
-524 NGSIKIRTNEIHN
+524 NGEITIKTSEIHN
-537 VKKMDIQFPKG
+537 VKEMNITIPKS
-548 KLSVVTGVSGS
+548 KLTVVTGVSGS

-572 VKSLINNEE
+572 VKALVDGEK
-581 LPEEIEDIECENINK
+581 LPDEIRDIDCEGIKK

-602 VPIGNNV
+602 VPIGQNV

-622 LRREFAKLTDVYTMS
+622 LRREFAELTSEYNMA

-659 DVQFLPDVEM
+659 DVQFLPDVEI
-669 TCPECNGLRYSKK
+669 TCPECDGSRYGRKV
-682 AEDIRFN
+682 EEITYN

-697 NLTVDEALNELFELK
+697 ALTVDEALEELFGLE
-712 KVTKKLQKLSD
+712 KVTRKLQKLSD

-757 NSVFIF
+757 NSIFIF

-771 PLDVKLLIN
+771 PLDVRRLIN
-780 VFDYLIEKGATVI
+780 VLDYLIDRGATVI

-804 ADYILDIGIDRNYYG
+804 ADYIIDIGIGDEYCG
-819 GEILASG
+819 GNILASG
-826 NLRDIINSGKSLTGK
+826 SLENIVNSENSLTGK
-841 YLAEKELL
+841 YLYEKCFNVLK

>member
-1 MGFFTY
+1 
-7 FFLHD
+7 
-12 LYLNQIIYV
+12 
-21 HVNLN
+21 
-26 IIIMYKDMIIIK
+26 MIIIR
-38 GAKVHNLKNIDVNI
+38 GAKVHNLKNIDVDI

-90 YTRRRISQSE
+90 YTRRRISQTE
-100 KANVDSIQYVPAALA
+100 KAQVDSIQYVPAALA

-120 NIPNIRSTFGTSTE
+120 NVPNIRSTFGTSTE

-148 YFCPNGHMQN
+148 YTCPNGHLQE

-168 IKCTECGEEF
+168 IKCPVCGEEF

-193 CPTCSGTGFI
+193 CPTCSGTGYI
-203 RDVDDTKLVS
+203 RGIDDSTLVG
-213 DDTKTL
+213 DETKTL

-224 DAWNQFGISWMYRVA
+224 ESWNMFGISWMYHVA
-239 GELGVRVD
+239 GELGVRID

-252 LTQKEKDIVYNGE
+252 LTDEEKDIVYKG
-265 PVKKY
+265 PAVKRY

-283 NAEYRNANK
+283 NAEYRNAHK
-292 AIEEA
+292 AVEEA

-307 TKINKFLTT
+307 QRINKYLTT
-316 KLCNHCHGTRLN
+316 QVCPDCNGARIN
-328 SKANSTLLGGINISE
+328 SKARETLLGGINLAE
-343 ACKMNLKEIV
+343 ACQMNLKELVI
-353 PWISRVIDELPEDLR
+353 WIQEVVSELPGGVR
-368 KMAEVISE
+368 KMAENILE
-376 EFLDDAKIL
+376 EFMDNATIL
-385 LDLGLSYISLDRPS
+385 LDLGLSYISLDRPA
-399 NTLSTGELQRVQ
+399 NTLSTGELQRMQ
-411 LAKTLKNHTTG
+411 LAKTLRNHTTG
-422 VLYVLDEPSIGLHPN
+422 VLYVLDEPSIGLHPD
-437 NVDGLISVIRKL
+437 NVNGLISVIRHL
-449 VDDGNSIVLVD
+449 VDDGNSIILVD
-460 HDTRILSI
+460 HDTKILGI
-468 ADYMVEMGPQAGV
+468 ADYMIELGPTAGA
-481 DGGNIIAKGKLDE
+481 DGGNIIAQGTLDE
-494 IKSNNN
+494 IMGNDS
-500 SQIAPFLTNCEKII
+500 SQIAPFLSNSEKII
-514 IRNKSDNIFE
+514 IRDKSGDVFE
-524 NGSIKIRTNEIHN
+524 NGAIEIKTSEIHN
-537 VKKMDIQFPKG
+537 VKPIDVQIPKG

-564 LLEALYPA
+564 LLEALYPS
-572 VKSLINNEE
+572 VKAHINGEE
-581 LPEEIEDIECENINK
+581 LPDTVYDLDCGDIKK
-596 IELIDS
+596 IDLIDS
-602 VPIGNNV
+602 VPIGKNV
-609 RSTVATYSKVLDD
+609 RSTVATYSKVLDE
-622 LRREFAKLTDVYTMS
+622 LRREFSKLSDEYKTA

-669 TCPECNGLRYSKK
+669 TCPDCEGSRYNP
-682 AEDIRFN
+682 DIEKTKFN
-689 GLSIADIM
+689 GLSLADLM
-697 NLTVDEALNELFELK
+697 SLTIDEALEELFELK
-712 KVTKKLQKLSD
+712 KVTSKLQKLSD

-757 NSVFIF
+757 NSIFIF

-771 PLDVKLLIN
+771 PLDVKVLID
-780 VFDYLIEKGATVI
+780 VFDNLIDRGATVI

-804 ADYILDIGIDRNYYG
+804 ADHIIDIGIDGENCG
-819 GEILASG
+819 GEILATGSL
-826 NLRDIINSGKSLTGK
+826 NDIINAPESLTGK
-841 YLAEKELL
+841 YLAEKELF

>member
-1 MGFFTY
+1 
-7 FFLHD
+7 
-12 LYLNQIIYV
+12 
-21 HVNLN
+21 
-26 IIIMYKDMIIIK
+26 MIIIR
-38 GAKVHNLKNIDVNI
+38 GARVHNLKNIDIDI

-90 YTRRRISQSE
+90 YTRRRISQVE
-100 KANVDSIQYVPAALA
+100 KAKVDSIQYVPAALA
-115 LHQRP
+115 LNQRP
-120 NIPNIRSTFGTSTE
+120 NIPNVRSTFGTSTE
-134 LLNSLRLLYSRCGN
+134 LLNSLRLLYSRCGS
-148 YFCPNGHMQN
+148 YTCPNGHLN
-158 PTLNVAREIP
+158 IPTLNVAREIP
-168 IKCTECGEEF
+168 IVCSECGVEF

-193 CPTCSGTGFI
+193 CPACSGTGFV
-203 RDVDDTKLVS
+203 RDVDSSKLVS

-219 EEGAV
+219 EDGAV
-224 DAWNQFGISWMYRVA
+224 DAWNQFGISWMYHVA
-239 GELGVRVD
+239 GELGVRLD

-252 LTQKEKDIVYNGE
+252 LTDEEKDIVYNG
-265 PVKKY
+265 PSVKKY

-283 NAEYRNANK
+283 NAEYRNAHR

-297 LKKAK
+297 LKNAK

-316 KLCNHCHGTRLN
+316 KVCSDCDGTRLN
-328 SKANSTLLGGINISE
+328 SNARKTIFGGINLAE
-343 ACKMNLKEIV
+343 ACRMNLHELV
-353 PWISRVIDELPEDLR
+353 SWIP
-368 KMAEVISE
+368 KVISE
-376 EFLDDAKIL
+376 LPGEVKEMAEAIAEEFMDNANIL

-411 LAKTLKNHTTG
+411 LAKTLRNHTTG

-437 NVDGLISVIRKL
+437 NVEGLISVIKRL
-449 VDDGNSIVLVD
+449 VEDGNSIILVD
-460 HDTRILSI
+460 HDTKILSI
-468 ADYMVEMGPQAGV
+468 ADYMIELGPTAGA
-481 DGGNIIAKGKLDE
+481 DGGNVIAKGSLDE
-494 IKSNNN
+494 IKANSN
-500 SQIAPFLTNCEKII
+500 SQIAPFLTNSEKII
-514 IRNKSDNIFE
+514 IRDKSGNVFE
-524 NGSIKIRTNEIHN
+524 NGEIRIRTSEIHN
-537 VKKMDIQFPKG
+537 VKEMDVRIPKG
-548 KLSVVTGVSGS
+548 KLTVVSGVSGS

-564 LLEALYPA
+564 LLEALFPA
-572 VKSLINNEE
+572 LKSHINGEN
-581 LPEEIEDIECENINK
+581 LPDEVMDLECGDIRK
-596 IELIDS
+596 IDLIDS
-602 VPIGNNV
+602 VPIGKNV

-622 LRREFAKLTDVYTMS
+622 LRREFSKMS
-637 DFSYNTGKL
+637 DEYKTADFSYNTGKL

-669 TCPECNGLRYSKK
+669 ICPECEGSRYNKNIEK
-682 AEDIRFN
+682 TRFN
-689 GLSIADIM
+689 GLSLADIM
-697 NLTVDEALNELFELK
+697 SLTVDEALEELFELK
-712 KVTKKLQKLSD
+712 KVTGKLQKLSD
-723 LGLGYLTLGEAT
+723 LGLGYLTLGEST

-771 PLDVKLLIN
+771 PLDVKVLIG
-780 VFDYLIEKGATVI
+780 VFDNLIDRGATVI

-804 ADYILDIGIDRNYYG
+804 ADYIIDIGIDENYKG

-826 NLRDIINSGKSLTGK
+826 DLKNILKSKNSLTAK
-841 YLAEKELL
+841 YLVKKNFF

>member
-1 MGFFTY
+1 
-7 FFLHD
+7 
-12 LYLNQIIYV
+12 
-21 HVNLN
+21 
-26 IIIMYKDMIIIK
+26 MIIIR
-38 GAKVHNLKNIDVNI
+38 GARVHNLKNIDVDI
-52 PLGKIVAISGVSGS
+52 PLGKIVAVSGVSGS

-90 YTRRRISQSE
+90 YTRRRISQSK
-100 KANVDSIQYVPAALA
+100 KASVDLIQYVPAALA

-148 YFCPNGHMQN
+148 YTCPNGHLLE
-158 PTLNVAREIP
+158 PTLSVAREIP
-168 IKCTECGEEF
+168 IKCPECGVEF

-203 RDVDDTKLVS
+203 RDVDDTTLVMEES
-213 DDTKTL
+213 KTL

-224 DAWNQFGISWMYRVA
+224 DAWNQFGISWMYHVA
-239 GELGVRVD
+239 GELGVRLD
-247 VPFKD
+247 VPFRE
-252 LTQKEKDIVYNGE
+252 LTDDEKDIIYNG
-265 PVKKY
+265 PAVKRY

-283 NAEYRNANK
+283 NAEYRNAHK

-297 LKKAK
+297 LKNAK

-307 TKINKFLTT
+307 TKISKFLTT
-316 KLCNHCHGTRLN
+316 KVCTDCEGTRLN
-328 SKANSTLLGGINISE
+328 ENARKTLLGGISLPE
-343 ACKMNLKEIV
+343 ACRMNLKELV
-353 PWISRVIDELPEDLR
+353 LWIPEVIEGLPDEMKD
-368 KMAEVISE
+368 MAKAISE
-376 EFLDDAKIL
+376 EFMNDAKIL

-411 LAKTLKNHTTG
+411 LAKTLRNRTTG
-422 VLYVLDEPSIGLHPN
+422 VLYVLDEPSIGLHPD
-437 NVDGLISVIRKL
+437 NVNGLISVIRKL
-449 VDDGNSIVLVD
+449 VEDGNSIILVD
-460 HDTRILSI
+460 HDVKILSI
-468 ADYMVEMGPQAGV
+468 ADYMIEMGPQAGA
-481 DGGNIIAKGKLDE
+481 DGGNIIAQGTLNE
-494 IKSNNN
+494 IESNEA
-500 SQIAPFLTNCEKII
+500 SQIAPFLTNSENII
-514 IRNKSDNIFE
+514 IRDKSGDIFE
-524 NGSIKIRTNEIHN
+524 KGHINIKTDEIHN
-537 VKKMDIQFPKG
+537 VKGMDIDIPKG
-548 KLSVVTGVSGS
+548 KLTVVTGVSGS

-572 VKSLINNEE
+572 VKAIIDGED
-581 LPEEIEDIECENINK
+581 LPDGVFDIDCEGIKK
-596 IELIDS
+596 IDLIDS
-602 VPIGNNV
+602 VPIGKNV

-622 LRREFAKLTDVYTMS
+622 LRREFAKLTDEYKMA

-646 RCETCNGTGSVSM
+646 RCETCNGTGRVSM
-659 DVQFLPDVEM
+659 DVQFLPDVEI
-669 TCPECNGLRYSKK
+669 TCPECDGLRYDRKVD
-682 AEDIRFN
+682 EIRYN

-697 NLTVDEALNELFELK
+697 GLTIDEALEDLFGLD

-771 PLDVKLLIN
+771 PLDVKLLID
-780 VFDYLIEKGATVI
+780 VLDHLIDRGATVI

-804 ADYILDIGIDRNYYG
+804 ADYIIDIGIDDKYCG
-819 GEILASG
+819 GDILARGSLNDVIG
-826 NLRDIINSGKSLTGK
+826 SKNSLTGK
-841 YLAEKELL
+841 YLAEKELI

>member
-1 MGFFTY
+1 
-7 FFLHD
+7 
-12 LYLNQIIYV
+12 
-21 HVNLN
+21 
-26 IIIMYKDMIIIK
+26 MYQDMIIIR
-38 GAKVHNLKNIDVNI
+38 GARVHNLKNIDVDI

-90 YTRRRISQSE
+90 YTRRRISQSK
-100 KANVDSIQYVPAALA
+100 KAQVDLIQYVPAALA

-120 NIPNIRSTFGTSTE
+120 NVPNIRSTFGTSTE

-148 YFCPNGHMQN
+148 YFCPNGHMQE

-168 IKCTECGEEF
+168 IKCPECGAEF

-203 RDVDDTKLVS
+203 RDVDSAKLVS
-213 DDTKTL
+213 DESKTL

-224 DAWNQFGISWMYRVA
+224 DAWNQFGISWMYHVA
-239 GELGVRVD
+239 GELGVRLD
-247 VPFKD
+247 VPFRD
-252 LTQKEKDIVYNGE
+252 LSDEEKDIVYNG
-265 PVKKY
+265 PAVKKY

-283 NAEYRNANK
+283 NAEYRNAHR

-297 LKKAK
+297 LKNAK

-316 KLCNHCHGTRLN
+316 KVCSDCEGTRLN
-328 SKANSTLLGGINISE
+328 SKARETLLGGINLAE
-343 ACKMNLKEIV
+343 ACRMNLKDLV
-353 PWISRVIDELPEDLR
+353 LWVQRVVGELPDDVRE
-368 KMAEVISE
+368 MAEEIIE
-376 EFLDDAKIL
+376 EFMDNAKIL
-385 LDLGLSYISLDRPS
+385 LDLGLGYISLDRPS

-411 LAKTLKNHTTG
+411 IARTLRSRTTG

-437 NVDGLISVIRKL
+437 NVDGLINVIRRL
-449 VDDGNSIVLVD
+449 VEDGNSIILVD

-468 ADYMVEMGPQAGV
+468 ADYMIELGPSAGA
-481 DGGNIIAKGKLDE
+481 DGGNIIAQGTLDE
-494 IKSNNN
+494 IKNSSD
-500 SQIAPFLTNCEKII
+500 SQIAPFLTKSEDVI
-514 IRNKSDNIFE
+514 IRDKSGDIFE
-524 NGSIKIRTNEIHN
+524 NGAIEIRTAQIHN
-537 VKKMDIQFPKG
+537 VKEMDIKIPKG
-548 KLSVVTGVSGS
+548 KLTVVSGVSGS

-572 VKSLINNEE
+572 VKAQINNEE
-581 LPEEIEDIECENINK
+581 LSDDIRDIVCDGIKK

-602 VPIGNNV
+602 VPIGKNV

-622 LRREFAKLTDVYTMS
+622 LRREFAKLSDEYKMA

-646 RCETCNGTGSVSM
+646 RCPTCNGTGSVSM

-669 TCPECNGLRYSKK
+669 TCPDCDGLRYDKK
-682 AEDIRFN
+682 VDDIKYN
-689 GLSIADIM
+689 GLSLADIM
-697 NLTVDEALNELFELK
+697 SLTVDEALEDLFGLEK
-712 KVTKKLQKLSD
+712 ATSKLQKLSD

-757 NSVFIF
+757 NSIFIF

-771 PLDVKLLIN
+771 PLDVKVLID
-780 VFDYLIEKGATVI
+780 VFNHLIENGATVI

-804 ADYILDIGIDRNYYG
+804 ADYIIDIGIEGNVA
-819 GEILASG
+819 GEVLACGS
-826 NLRDIINSGKSLTGK
+826 LEDIIGSEDSLTGK
-841 YLAEKELL
+841 YLDEL

>member
-1 MGFFTY
+1 
-7 FFLHD
+7 
-12 LYLNQIIYV
+12 
-21 HVNLN
+21 
-26 IIIMYKDMIIIK
+26 MYRDMIIIR
-38 GAKVHNLKNIDVNI
+38 GARVHNLKNIDVDI

-90 YTRRRISQSE
+90 YTRRRISQSQ
-100 KANVDSIQYVPAALA
+100 KAQVDLIQYVPAALA

-120 NIPNIRSTFGTSTE
+120 NVPNIRSTFGTSTE

-148 YFCPNGHMQN
+148 YFCPNGHMQEA
-158 PTLNVAREIP
+158 TLNVARELP
-168 IKCTECGEEF
+168 IICPECGEEF

-193 CPTCSGTGFI
+193 CPTCSGTGFV
-203 RDVDDTKLVS
+203 RDIDSAMLVP
-213 DDTKTL
+213 DETKTL
-219 EEGAV
+219 EGGAV
-224 DAWNQFGISWMYRVA
+224 AAWNQFGISWMYHVA
-239 GELGVRVD
+239 GELGVRID
-247 VPFKD
+247 VPFSD
-252 LTQKEKDIVYNGE
+252 LTDEEKDIVYNG
-265 PVKKY
+265 PQVKKY

-283 NAEYRNANK
+283 NAEYRNAHR

-297 LKKAK
+297 LKNAK

-316 KLCNHCHGTRLN
+316 NICSDCEGTRLN
-328 SKANSTLLGGINISE
+328 NKARETLLGGISLDE
-343 ACKMNLKEIV
+343 ACKMNLNDLV
-353 PWISRVIDELPEDLR
+353 VWVRHVVSELPGDVRE
-368 KMAEVISE
+368 MAEEIIE
-376 EFLDDAKIL
+376 EFLDNAKIL
-385 LDLGLSYISLDRPS
+385 LDLGLSYISLDRPA

-411 LAKTLKNHTTG
+411 IARTLRSRTTG

-437 NVDGLISVIRKL
+437 NVDGLINVIKRL
-449 VDDGNSIVLVD
+449 VEDGNSIILVD

-468 ADYMVEMGPQAGV
+468 ADYMIELGPAAGA
-481 DGGNIIAKGKLDE
+481 DGGNIISKGSMDE
-494 IKSNNN
+494 IMNDSS
-500 SQIAPFLTNCEKII
+500 SQIAPFLTNSEKIV
-514 IRNKSDNIFE
+514 IRDKTGDIFE
-524 NGSIKIRTNEIHN
+524 NGAIRIKTDEIHN
-537 VKKMDIQFPKG
+537 VKGMDVKIPKG
-548 KLSVVTGVSGS
+548 KLTAVSGVSGS

-572 VKSLINNEE
+572 VKAQINGDE
-581 LPEEIEDIECENINK
+581 LSGDIRDLDCEGIKK
-596 IELIDS
+596 IDLIDS
-602 VPIGNNV
+602 VPIGKNV
-609 RSTVATYSKVLDD
+609 RSTVATYSKVLDE
-622 LRREFAKLTDVYTMS
+622 LRREFSKLSDEYKTA

-646 RCETCNGTGSVSM
+646 RCPTCNGTGTVSM

-669 TCPECNGLRYSKK
+669 TCPDCDGSRYNP
-682 AEDIRFN
+682 DIEKTRFN
-689 GLSIADIM
+689 GLSLADIM
-697 NLTVDEALNELFELK
+697 SLTIDEALEELFGLE
-712 KVTKKLQKLSD
+712 KVTGKLQKLSD

-771 PLDVKLLIN
+771 PLDVKVLID
-780 VFDYLIEKGATVI
+780 VFDHLIDRGATVI

-804 ADYILDIGIDRNYYG
+804 ADYIIDMGIDDSYAA

-826 NLRDIINSGKSLTGK
+826 SLDDIIECEKSLTGK
-841 YLAEKELL
+841 YMAQKGLS

>member
-1 MGFFTY
+1 
-7 FFLHD
+7 
-12 LYLNQIIYV
+12 
-21 HVNLN
+21 
-26 IIIMYKDMIIIK
+26 MYQDMIIIR
-38 GAKVHNLKNIDVNI
+38 GARVHNLKNIDIDI

-90 YTRRRISQSE
+90 YTRRRISQVE
-100 KANVDSIQYVPAALA
+100 KAKVDSIQYVPAALA
-115 LHQRP
+115 LNQRP
-120 NIPNIRSTFGTSTE
+120 NIPNVRSTFGTSTE
-134 LLNSLRLLYSRCGN
+134 LLNSLRLLYSRCGS
-148 YFCPNGHMQN
+148 YTCPNGHLN
-158 PTLNVAREIP
+158 RPTLNVAREIP
-168 IKCTECGEEF
+168 IVCSECGVEF

-193 CPTCSGTGFI
+193 CPACSGTGFV
-203 RDVDDTKLVS
+203 RDVDSSKLVS

-219 EEGAV
+219 EDGAV
-224 DAWNQFGISWMYRVA
+224 DAWNQFGISWMYHVA
-239 GELGVRVD
+239 GELGVRLD

-252 LTQKEKDIVYNGE
+252 LTDEEKDIVYNG
-265 PVKKY
+265 PSVKKY

-283 NAEYRNANK
+283 NAEYRNAHR

-297 LKKAK
+297 LKNAK

-316 KLCNHCHGTRLN
+316 KVCSDCDGTRLN
-328 SKANSTLLGGINISE
+328 SNARKTIFGGINLAE
-343 ACKMNLKEIV
+343 ACRMNLHELV
-353 PWISRVIDELPEDLR
+353 SWIP
-368 KMAEVISE
+368 KVISE
-376 EFLDDAKIL
+376 LPGEVKEMAEAIAVEFMDNANIL

-411 LAKTLKNHTTG
+411 LAKTLRNHTTG

-437 NVDGLISVIRKL
+437 NVEGLISVIKRL
-449 VDDGNSIVLVD
+449 VEDGNSIILVD
-460 HDTRILSI
+460 HDTKILSI
-468 ADYMVEMGPQAGV
+468 ADYMIELGPTAGA
-481 DGGNIIAKGKLDE
+481 DGGNVIAKGSLDE
-494 IKSNNN
+494 IKANSN
-500 SQIAPFLTNCEKII
+500 SQIAPFLTNSEKII
-514 IRNKSDNIFE
+514 IRDKSEDVFE
-524 NGSIKIRTNEIHN
+524 NGEIRIRTSEIHN
-537 VKKMDIQFPKG
+537 VKEMDVRIPKG
-548 KLSVVTGVSGS
+548 KLTVVSGVSGS

-564 LLEALYPA
+564 LLEALFPA
-572 VKSLINNEE
+572 LKSHINGEN
-581 LPEEIEDIECENINK
+581 LPDEVMDLECGDIRK
-596 IELIDS
+596 IDLIDS
-602 VPIGNNV
+602 VPIGKNV

-622 LRREFAKLTDVYTMS
+622 LRREFSKLSDEFKTA

-669 TCPECNGLRYSKK
+669 ICPECEGSRYNKNIEK
-682 AEDIRFN
+682 TRFN
-689 GLSIADIM
+689 GLSLADIM
-697 NLTVDEALNELFELK
+697 SLTVDEALEELFELK
-712 KVTKKLQKLSD
+712 KVTGKLQKLSD
-723 LGLGYLTLGEAT
+723 LGLGYLTLGEST

-771 PLDVKLLIN
+771 PLDVKVLIG
-780 VFDYLIEKGATVI
+780 VFDNLIDRGATVI

-804 ADYILDIGIDRNYYG
+804 ADYIIDIGIDENYKG

-826 NLRDIINSGKSLTGK
+826 DLKNILKSKNSLTAK
-841 YLAEKELL
+841 YLVKKNFF

>member
-1 MGFFTY
+1 
-7 FFLHD
+7 
-12 LYLNQIIYV
+12 
-21 HVNLN
+21 
-26 IIIMYKDMIIIK
+26 MYQDMIIIR
-38 GAKVHNLKNIDVNI
+38 GARVHNLKNIDIDI

-90 YTRRRISQSE
+90 YTRRRISQVE
-100 KANVDSIQYVPAALA
+100 KAKVDSIQYVPAALA
-115 LHQRP
+115 LSQRP
-120 NIPNIRSTFGTSTE
+120 NIPNVRSTFGTSTE
-134 LLNSLRLLYSRCGN
+134 LLNSLRLLYSRCGS
-148 YFCPNGHMQN
+148 YTCPNGHLN
-158 PTLNVAREIP
+158 EPTLNVAREIP
-168 IKCTECGEEF
+168 IVCSECGVEF

-193 CPTCSGTGFI
+193 CPTCSGTGFV
-203 RDVDDTKLVS
+203 RDVDSSKLVS
-213 DDTKTL
+213 DETKTL
-219 EEGAV
+219 ENGAV
-224 DAWNQFGISWMYRVA
+224 DAWNQFGISWMYHVA
-239 GELGVRVD
+239 GELGVRLD

-252 LTQKEKDIVYNGE
+252 LTDEEKDIVYNGQS
-265 PVKKY
+265 VKKY

-283 NAEYRNANK
+283 NAEYRNAHR

-297 LKKAK
+297 LKNAK

-316 KLCNHCHGTRLN
+316 KVCSDCNGTRLN
-328 SKANSTLLGGINISE
+328 SKARKTLLGGINLAE
-343 ACKMNLKEIV
+343 ACRMNLQELVLWIPEVIAQLPDEVKE
-353 PWISRVIDELPEDLR
+353 
-368 KMAEVISE
+368 MAEAIVG
-376 EFLDDAKIL
+376 EFMDNANIL

-437 NVDGLISVIRKL
+437 NVEGLISVIRRL
-449 VDDGNSIVLVD
+449 IEDGNSIILVD
-460 HDTRILSI
+460 HDTKILSI
-468 ADYMVEMGPQAGV
+468 ADYMIELGPTAGA
-481 DGGNIIAKGKLDE
+481 DGGNVIAKGSLEE
-494 IKSNNN
+494 IKANSN
-500 SQIAPFLTNCEKII
+500 SQIAPFLTNSEKII
-514 IRNKSDNIFE
+514 IRDKSGDIFE
-524 NGSIKIRTNEIHN
+524 NGEIRIKTSEIHN
-537 VKKMDIQFPKG
+537 VKEMDVKIPKG
-548 KLSVVTGVSGS
+548 KLTAVCGVSGS

-572 VKSLINNEE
+572 IKSYINGED
-581 LPEEIEDIECENINK
+581 LPEEIRDLDCGDIRK
-596 IELIDS
+596 IDLIDS
-602 VPIGNNV
+602 VPIGKNV

-622 LRREFAKLTDVYTMS
+622 LRREFSKLSDEYKTA

-669 TCPECNGLRYSKK
+669 TCPDCEGSRYNN
-682 AEDIRFN
+682 DIEKTKYN
-689 GLSIADIM
+689 GLSLADIM
-697 NLTVDEALNELFELK
+697 SLTVDEALEELFELK
-712 KVTKKLQKLSD
+712 KVTGKLQKLSD

-771 PLDVKLLIN
+771 PLDVKVLID
-780 VFDYLIEKGATVI
+780 VFDNLIDRGATVI

-804 ADYILDIGIDRNYYG
+804 ADYIIDIGIDGNYNG
-819 GEILASG
+819 GEILANGSLDDVLKSK
-826 NLRDIINSGKSLTGK
+826 NSLTAK
-841 YLAEKELL
+841 YLIQKEFQ

>member
-1 MGFFTY
+1 
-7 FFLHD
+7 
-12 LYLNQIIYV
+12 
-21 HVNLN
+21 
-26 IIIMYKDMIIIK
+26 MIIIR
-38 GAKVHNLKNIDVNI
+38 GAKVHNLKNIDVDI
-52 PLGKIVAISGVSGS
+52 PLGKIVAVSGVSGS

-90 YTRRRISQSE
+90 YTRRRITQSQ
-100 KANVDSIQYVPAALA
+100 KAQVDLIQYVPAALA

-120 NIPNIRSTFGTSTE
+120 NVPNIRSTFGTSTE

-148 YFCPNGHMQN
+148 YTCPNGHLQE
-158 PTLNVAREIP
+158 PTLNVAREMP
-168 IKCTECGEEF
+168 IKCPECGVEF

-193 CPTCSGTGFI
+193 CPACGGTGYI
-203 RDVDDTKLVS
+203 RDVDSSKLVS
-213 DDTKTL
+213 DETKTL
-219 EEGAV
+219 EDGAV
-224 DAWNQFGISWMYRVA
+224 DAWNQFGISWMYHVA
-239 GELGVRVD
+239 GELGVRLD

-252 LTQKEKDIVYNGE
+252 LTDEEKDIVYNG
-265 PVKKY
+265 PAVKKY

-283 NAEYRNANK
+283 NAEYRNAHK

-297 LKKAK
+297 LKNAK

-316 KLCNHCHGTRLN
+316 KVCSECGGTRLN
-328 SKANSTLLGGINISE
+328 SRARETLLGGINLAE
-343 ACKMNLKEIV
+343 ACKMNLKDLV
-353 PWISRVIDELPEDLR
+353 LWVQQVVSELPDNVRE
-368 KMAEVISE
+368 MAEDIIE
-376 EFLDDAKIL
+376 EFLDNAKIL

-411 LAKTLKNHTTG
+411 IAKTLRNRTTG

-437 NVDGLISVIRKL
+437 NVDGLINVIKRL
-449 VDDGNSIVLVD
+449 VEDGNSIILVD
-460 HDTRILSI
+460 HDTKILSI
-468 ADYMVEMGPQAGV
+468 ADYMIEMGPHAGA
-481 DGGNIIAKGKLDE
+481 DGGNIIAQGSLDE
-494 IKSNNN
+494 IENNSN
-500 SQIAPFLTNCEKII
+500 SQIAPFLTNSEKII
-514 IRNKSDNIFE
+514 IRDKSGETFE
-524 NGSIKIRTNEIHN
+524 NGSITIKTSEIHN
-537 VKKMDIQFPKG
+537 VKPLDIQIPKG
-548 KLSVVTGVSGS
+548 KLTAVTGVSGS

-572 VKSLINNEE
+572 VKSQINDEK
-581 LPEEIEDIECENINK
+581 LPDDVRDIDCDEIKK

-602 VPIGNNV
+602 VPIGKNV

-622 LRREFAKLTDVYTMS
+622 LRREYAKLTDEYKMA

-646 RCETCNGTGSVSM
+646 RCPTCNGTGSVSM

-669 TCPECNGLRYSKK
+669 TCPDCDGLRYSNE
-682 AEDIRFN
+682 ADEITYN
-689 GLSIADIM
+689 GLSISNLM
-697 NLTVDEALNELFELK
+697 SLTVDEALEELFELK
-712 KVTKKLQKLSD
+712 KVTGKLQKLSD

-757 NSVFIF
+757 NSIFIF

-771 PLDVKLLIN
+771 PLDVKVLID
-780 VFDYLIEKGATVI
+780 VFDHLITKGATVI

-804 ADYILDIGIDRNYYG
+804 ADYIIDIGIDDEYFG
-819 GEILASG
+819 GEILAEGS
-826 NLRDIINSGKSLTGK
+826 LKDIIDCKESLTGK
-841 YLAEKELL
+841 YLAEKGLL

>member
-1 MGFFTY
+1 
-7 FFLHD
+7 
-12 LYLNQIIYV
+12 
-21 HVNLN
+21 
-26 IIIMYKDMIIIK
+26 MYRDMIIIR
-38 GAKVHNLKNIDVNI
+38 GARVHNLKNIDVDI

-90 YTRRRISQSE
+90 YTRRRISQSQ
-100 KANVDSIQYVPAALA
+100 KAQVDLIQYVPAALA

-120 NIPNIRSTFGTSTE
+120 NVPNIRSTFGTSTE

-148 YFCPNGHMQN
+148 YFCPNGHMQEA
-158 PTLNVAREIP
+158 TLNVARELP
-168 IKCTECGEEF
+168 IICPECGEEF

-193 CPTCSGTGFI
+193 CPTCSGTGFV
-203 RDVDDTKLVS
+203 RDIDSAMLVP
-213 DDTKTL
+213 DVTKTL
-219 EEGAV
+219 EGGAV
-224 DAWNQFGISWMYRVA
+224 AAWNQFGISWMYHVA
-239 GELGVRVD
+239 GELGVRID
-247 VPFKD
+247 VPFSD
-252 LTQKEKDIVYNGE
+252 LTDEEKDIVYNG
-265 PVKKY
+265 PQVKKY

-283 NAEYRNANK
+283 NAEYRNAHR

-297 LKKAK
+297 LKNAK

-316 KLCNHCHGTRLN
+316 NICSDCEGTRLN
-328 SKANSTLLGGINISE
+328 NKARETLLGGISLDE
-343 ACKMNLKEIV
+343 ACKMNLNDLV
-353 PWISRVIDELPEDLR
+353 VWVRHVVSELPGDVRE
-368 KMAEVISE
+368 MAEEIIE
-376 EFLDDAKIL
+376 EFLDNAKIL
-385 LDLGLSYISLDRPS
+385 LDLGLSYISLDRS
-399 NTLSTGELQRVQ
+399 ANTLSTGELQRVQ
-411 LAKTLKNHTTG
+411 IARTLRSRTTG

-437 NVDGLISVIRKL
+437 NVDGLINVIKRL
-449 VDDGNSIVLVD
+449 VEDGNSIILVD

-468 ADYMVEMGPQAGV
+468 ADYMIELGPAAGA
-481 DGGNIIAKGKLDE
+481 DGGNIIAKGSMDE
-494 IKSNNN
+494 IMNDSS
-500 SQIAPFLTNCEKII
+500 SQIAPFLTNSEKIV
-514 IRNKSDNIFE
+514 IRDKTGDIFE
-524 NGSIKIRTNEIHN
+524 NGAIRIKTDEIHN
-537 VKKMDIQFPKG
+537 VKGMDVKIPKG
-548 KLSVVTGVSGS
+548 KLTAVSGVSGS

-564 LLEALYPA
+564 LLEALYPGIKA
-572 VKSLINNEE
+572 QINGDE
-581 LPEEIEDIECENINK
+581 LSVDIRDIDCEGIKK
-596 IELIDS
+596 IDLIDS
-602 VPIGNNV
+602 VPIGKNV
-609 RSTVATYSKVLDD
+609 RSTVATYSKVLDE
-622 LRREFAKLTDVYTMS
+622 LRREFSKLSDEYKTA

-646 RCETCNGTGSVSM
+646 RCPTCNGTGTVSM

-669 TCPECNGLRYSKK
+669 TCPDCDGSRYNP
-682 AEDIRFN
+682 DIEKTRFN
-689 GLSIADIM
+689 GLSLADIM
-697 NLTVDEALNELFELK
+697 SLTIDEALEELFGLE
-712 KVTKKLQKLSD
+712 KVTGKLQKLSD

-771 PLDVKLLIN
+771 PLDVKVLID
-780 VFDYLIEKGATVI
+780 VFDHLIDRGATVI

-804 ADYILDIGIDRNYYG
+804 ADYIIDMGIDDSYAA

-826 NLRDIINSGKSLTGK
+826 SLDDIIECEKSLTGK
-841 YLAEKELL
+841 YLAQKGLS

>member
-1 MGFFTY
+1 
-7 FFLHD
+7 
-12 LYLNQIIYV
+12 
-21 HVNLN
+21 
-26 IIIMYKDMIIIK
+26 MIIIR
-38 GAKVHNLKNIDVNI
+38 GARVHNLKNIDIDI

-90 YTRRRISQSE
+90 YTRRRISQVE
-100 KANVDSIQYVPAALA
+100 KAKVDLIQYVPAALA
-115 LHQRP
+115 LNQRP
-120 NIPNIRSTFGTSTE
+120 NIPNVRSTFGTSTE
-134 LLNSLRLLYSRCGN
+134 LLNSLRLLYSRCGS
-148 YFCPNGHMQN
+148 YTCPNGHLN
-158 PTLNVAREIP
+158 IPTLNVAREIP
-168 IKCTECGEEF
+168 IVCSECGVEF

-193 CPTCSGTGFI
+193 CPACSGTGFV
-203 RDVDDTKLVS
+203 RDVDSSKLVS

-219 EEGAV
+219 EDGAV
-224 DAWNQFGISWMYRVA
+224 DAWNQFGISWMYHVA
-239 GELGVRVD
+239 GELGVRLD

-252 LTQKEKDIVYNGE
+252 LTDEEKDIVYNG
-265 PVKKY
+265 PSIKKY

-283 NAEYRNANK
+283 NAEYRNAHR

-297 LKKAK
+297 LKNAK

-316 KLCNHCHGTRLN
+316 KVCSDCDGTRLN
-328 SKANSTLLGGINISE
+328 SNARKTIFGGINLAE
-343 ACKMNLKEIV
+343 ACRMNLHELV
-353 PWISRVIDELPEDLR
+353 SWIP
-368 KMAEVISE
+368 KVISE
-376 EFLDDAKIL
+376 LPGEVKEMAEAIVEEFMDNANIL

-411 LAKTLKNHTTG
+411 LAKTLRNHTTG

-437 NVDGLISVIRKL
+437 NVEGLISVIKRL
-449 VDDGNSIVLVD
+449 VEDGNSIILVD
-460 HDTRILSI
+460 HDTKILSI
-468 ADYMVEMGPQAGV
+468 ADYMIELGPTAGA
-481 DGGNIIAKGKLDE
+481 DGGNVIAKGSLDE
-494 IKSNNN
+494 IKANSN
-500 SQIAPFLTNCEKII
+500 SQIAPFLTNSEKII
-514 IRNKSDNIFE
+514 IRDKSGNVFE
-524 NGSIKIRTNEIHN
+524 NGEIRIRTSEIHN
-537 VKKMDIQFPKG
+537 VKEMDVRIPKG
-548 KLSVVTGVSGS
+548 KLTVVSGVSGS

-564 LLEALYPA
+564 LLEALFPA
-572 VKSLINNEE
+572 LKSHINGEN
-581 LPEEIEDIECENINK
+581 LPDEVMDLECGDIRK
-596 IELIDS
+596 IDLIDS
-602 VPIGNNV
+602 VPIGKNV

-622 LRREFAKLTDVYTMS
+622 LRREFSKLSDEYKTA

-669 TCPECNGLRYSKK
+669 TCPECEGSRYNKNIEK
-682 AEDIRFN
+682 TRFN
-689 GLSIADIM
+689 GLSLADIM
-697 NLTVDEALNELFELK
+697 SLTVDEALEELFELK
-712 KVTKKLQKLSD
+712 KVTGKLQKLSD
-723 LGLGYLTLGEAT
+723 LGLGYLTLGEST

-771 PLDVKLLIN
+771 PLDVKVLIG
-780 VFDYLIEKGATVI
+780 VFDNLIDRGATVI

-804 ADYILDIGIDRNYYG
+804 ADYIIDIGIDENYNG

-826 NLRDIINSGKSLTGK
+826 DLKNILKSKNSLTAK
-841 YLAEKELL
+841 YLVKKNFF

>member
-1 MGFFTY
+1 
-7 FFLHD
+7 
-12 LYLNQIIYV
+12 
-21 HVNLN
+21 
-26 IIIMYKDMIIIK
+26 MYRDMIIIR
-38 GAKVHNLKNIDVNI
+38 GARVHNLKNIDVDI

-90 YTRRRISQSE
+90 YTRRRISQSQ
-100 KANVDSIQYVPAALA
+100 KAQVDLIQYVPAALA

-120 NIPNIRSTFGTSTE
+120 NVPNIRSTFGTSTE

-148 YFCPNGHMQN
+148 YFCPNGHMQEA
-158 PTLNVAREIP
+158 TLNVARELP
-168 IKCTECGEEF
+168 IICPECGEEF

-193 CPTCSGTGFI
+193 CPTCSGTGFV
-203 RDVDDTKLVS
+203 RDIDSAMLVP
-213 DDTKTL
+213 DVTKTL
-219 EEGAV
+219 EGGAV
-224 DAWNQFGISWMYRVA
+224 AAWNQFGISWMYHVA
-239 GELGVRVD
+239 GELGVRID
-247 VPFKD
+247 VPFSD
-252 LTQKEKDIVYNGE
+252 LTDEEKDIVYNG
-265 PVKKY
+265 PQVKKY

-283 NAEYRNANK
+283 NAEYRNAHR

-297 LKKAK
+297 LKNAK

-316 KLCNHCHGTRLN
+316 NICSDCEGTRLN
-328 SKANSTLLGGINISE
+328 NKARETLLGGISLDE
-343 ACKMNLKEIV
+343 ACKMNLNDLV
-353 PWISRVIDELPEDLR
+353 VWVRHVVSELPGDVRE
-368 KMAEVISE
+368 MAEEIIE
-376 EFLDDAKIL
+376 EFLDNAKIL
-385 LDLGLSYISLDRPS
+385 LDLGLSYISLDRS
-399 NTLSTGELQRVQ
+399 ANTLSTGELQRVQ
-411 LAKTLKNHTTG
+411 IARTLRSRTTG

-437 NVDGLISVIRKL
+437 NVDGLINVIKRL
-449 VDDGNSIVLVD
+449 VEDGNSIILVD

-468 ADYMVEMGPQAGV
+468 ADYMIELGPAAGA
-481 DGGNIIAKGKLDE
+481 DGGNIIAKGSMDE
-494 IKSNNN
+494 IMNDSS
-500 SQIAPFLTNCEKII
+500 SQIAPFLTNSEKIV
-514 IRNKSDNIFE
+514 IRDKTGDIFE
-524 NGSIKIRTNEIHN
+524 NGAIRIKTDEIHN
-537 VKKMDIQFPKG
+537 VKGMDVKIPKG
-548 KLSVVTGVSGS
+548 KLTAVSGVSGS

-564 LLEALYPA
+564 LLEALYPGIKA
-572 VKSLINNEE
+572 QINGDE
-581 LPEEIEDIECENINK
+581 LSVDIRDIDCEGIKK
-596 IELIDS
+596 IDLIDS
-602 VPIGNNV
+602 VPIGKNV
-609 RSTVATYSKVLDD
+609 RSTVATYSKVLDE
-622 LRREFAKLTDVYTMS
+622 LRREFSKLSDEYKTA

-646 RCETCNGTGSVSM
+646 RCPTCNGTGTVSM

-669 TCPECNGLRYSKK
+669 TCPDCDGSRYNP
-682 AEDIRFN
+682 DIEKTRFN
-689 GLSIADIM
+689 GLSLADIM
-697 NLTVDEALNELFELK
+697 SLTIDEALEELFGLE
-712 KVTKKLQKLSD
+712 KVTGKLQKLSD

-771 PLDVKLLIN
+771 PLDVKVLID
-780 VFDYLIEKGATVI
+780 VFDHLIDRGATVI

-804 ADYILDIGIDRNYYG
+804 ADYIIDMGIDDSYAA

-826 NLRDIINSGKSLTGK
+826 SLDDIIECEKSLTGK
-841 YLAEKELL
+841 YMAQKGLS

>member
-1 MGFFTY
+1 
-7 FFLHD
+7 
-12 LYLNQIIYV
+12 
-21 HVNLN
+21 
-26 IIIMYKDMIIIK
+26 MYRDMIIIR
-38 GAKVHNLKNIDVNI
+38 GARVHNLKNIDVDI

-90 YTRRRISQSE
+90 YTRRRISQSQ
-100 KANVDSIQYVPAALA
+100 KAQVDLIQYVPAALA

-120 NIPNIRSTFGTSTE
+120 NVPNIRSTFGTSTE

-148 YFCPNGHMQN
+148 YFCPNGHMQEA
-158 PTLNVAREIP
+158 TLNVARELP
-168 IKCTECGEEF
+168 IICPECGEEF

-193 CPTCSGTGFI
+193 CPTCSGTGFV
-203 RDVDDTKLVS
+203 RDIDSAMLVP
-213 DDTKTL
+213 DVTKTL
-219 EEGAV
+219 EGGAV
-224 DAWNQFGISWMYRVA
+224 AAWNQFGISWMYHVA
-239 GELGVRVD
+239 GELGVRID
-247 VPFKD
+247 VPFSD
-252 LTQKEKDIVYNGE
+252 LTDEEKDIVYNG
-265 PVKKY
+265 PQVKKY

-283 NAEYRNANK
+283 NAEYRNAHR

-297 LKKAK
+297 LKNAK

-316 KLCNHCHGTRLN
+316 NICSDCEGTRLN
-328 SKANSTLLGGINISE
+328 NKARETLLGGISLDE
-343 ACKMNLKEIV
+343 ACKMNLNDLV
-353 PWISRVIDELPEDLR
+353 VWVRHVVSELPGDVRE
-368 KMAEVISE
+368 MAEEIIE
-376 EFLDDAKIL
+376 EFLDNAKIL
-385 LDLGLSYISLDRPS
+385 LDLGLSYISLDRS
-399 NTLSTGELQRVQ
+399 ANTLSTGELQRVQ
-411 LAKTLKNHTTG
+411 IARTLRSRTTG

-437 NVDGLISVIRKL
+437 NVDGLINVIKRL
-449 VDDGNSIVLVD
+449 VEDGNSIILVD

-468 ADYMVEMGPQAGV
+468 ADYMIELGPAAGA
-481 DGGNIIAKGKLDE
+481 DGGNIIAKGSMDE
-494 IKSNNN
+494 IMNDSS
-500 SQIAPFLTNCEKII
+500 SQI
-514 IRNKSDNIFE
+514 D
-524 NGSIKIRTNEIHN
+524 EIHN
-537 VKKMDIQFPKG
+537 VKGMDVKIPKG
-548 KLSVVTGVSGS
+548 KLTAVSGVSGS

-564 LLEALYPA
+564 LLEALYPGIKA
-572 VKSLINNEE
+572 QINGDE
-581 LPEEIEDIECENINK
+581 LSVDIRDIDCEGIKK
-596 IELIDS
+596 IDLIDS
-602 VPIGNNV
+602 VPIGKNV
-609 RSTVATYSKVLDD
+609 RSTVATYSKVLDE
-622 LRREFAKLTDVYTMS
+622 LRREFSKLSDEYKTA

-646 RCETCNGTGSVSM
+646 RCPTCNGTGTVSM

-669 TCPECNGLRYSKK
+669 TCPDCDGSRYNP
-682 AEDIRFN
+682 DIEKTRFN
-689 GLSIADIM
+689 GLSLADIM
-697 NLTVDEALNELFELK
+697 SLTIDEALEELFGLE
-712 KVTKKLQKLSD
+712 KVTGKLQKLSD

-771 PLDVKLLIN
+771 PLDVKVLID
-780 VFDYLIEKGATVI
+780 VFDHLIDRGATVI

-804 ADYILDIGIDRNYYG
+804 ADYIIDMGIDDSYAA

-826 NLRDIINSGKSLTGK
+826 SLDDIIECEKSLTGK
-841 YLAEKELL
+841 YMAQKGLS

>member
-1 MGFFTY
+1 
-7 FFLHD
+7 
-12 LYLNQIIYV
+12 
-21 HVNLN
+21 
-26 IIIMYKDMIIIK
+26 MYKDMIIIR
-38 GAKVHNLKNIDVNI
+38 GARVHNLKNIDVDI

-90 YTRRRISQSE
+90 YTRRRISQTK
-100 KANVDSIQYVPAALA
+100 KASVDLIQYVPAALA
-115 LHQRP
+115 LNQRP

-148 YFCPNGHMQN
+148 YFCPNGHMQE
-158 PTLNVAREIP
+158 PTMNVAREMP
-168 IKCTECGEEF
+168 IRCHECGEEF

-193 CPTCSGTGFI
+193 CPTCGGTGFI
-203 RDVDDTKLVS
+203 RDVDTSKLVL

-224 DAWNQFGISWMYRVA
+224 AAWNQFGISWMYLVA

-247 VPFKD
+247 VPFRD
-252 LTQKEKDIVYNGE
+252 LTDEEKDIVYNG
-265 PVKKY
+265 PAVKKY

-283 NAEYRNANK
+283 NAEYRNAHK

-316 KLCNHCHGTRLN
+316 KVCSDCGGTRLN
-328 SKANSTLLGGINISE
+328 KKANQTILGGINLST
-343 ACKMNLKEIV
+343 ACEMNLQELV
-353 PWISRVIDELPEDLR
+353 LWIPEVIEGLPGEMQP
-368 KMAEVISE
+368 MAEAIAE
-376 EFLDDAKIL
+376 EFMDNANIL
-385 LDLGLSYISLDRPS
+385 LDLGLSYISLDRPA

-411 LAKTLKNHTTG
+411 LAKTLRNHTTG
-422 VLYVLDEPSIGLHPN
+422 VLYVLDEPSIGLHPD
-437 NVDGLISVIRKL
+437 NVDGLISVIRRL
-449 VDDGNSIVLVD
+449 IDDGNSIILVD
-460 HDTRILSI
+460 HDIRILSI
-468 ADYMVEMGPQAGV
+468 ADYMIEMGPRAGA
-481 DGGNIIAKGKLDE
+481 DGGNIITQGPLSE
-494 IKSNNN
+494 IEDDPA
-500 SQIAPFLTNCEKII
+500 SQIGPFLTNSEKII
-514 IRNKSDNIFE
+514 IRDKSDDIFE
-524 NGSIKIRTNEIHN
+524 NGEISIRTSEIHN
-537 VKKMDIQFPKG
+537 VKGLDVRIPKG
-548 KLSVVTGVSGS
+548 KLTVVSGVSGS

-572 VKSLINNEE
+572 VKAVINGED
-581 LPEEIEDIECENINK
+581 LPDEILDIDCEDIKK
-596 IELIDS
+596 IDLIDS
-602 VPIGNNV
+602 VPIGQNV

-622 LRREFAKLTDVYTMS
+622 LRREFAKLSDEYKMS

-659 DVQFLPDVEM
+659 DVQFLPDVEI
-669 TCPECNGLRYSKK
+669 TCPDCDGSRYDKK
-682 AEDIRFN
+682 VEEITYN
-689 GLSIADIM
+689 GLSIADVM
-697 NLTVDEALNELFELK
+697 SLTVDEALEELFGLE
-712 KVTKKLQKLSD
+712 KVTRKLQKLSD

-757 NSVFIF
+757 NSIFIF

-771 PLDVKLLIN
+771 PLDVKRLIN
-780 VFDYLIEKGATVI
+780 VLDYLIERGATVI

-804 ADYILDIGIDRNYYG
+804 ADYIIDIGIDDNYWG
-819 GEILASG
+819 GDILASG
-826 NLRDIINSGKSLTGK
+826 SLEEIITSPKSLTGK
-841 YLAEKELL
+841 YLAEKDLS

>member
-1 MGFFTY
+1 
-7 FFLHD
+7 
-12 LYLNQIIYV
+12 
-21 HVNLN
+21 
-26 IIIMYKDMIIIK
+26 MYKDMIIIR
-38 GAKVHNLKNIDVNI
+38 GARVHNLKNIDVDI
-52 PLGKIVAISGVSGS
+52 PLGKIVAICGVSGS

-90 YTRRRISQSE
+90 YTRRRISQTQ
-100 KANVDSIQYVPAALA
+100 KAKVDSVQYVPAALA
-115 LHQRP
+115 LNQRP

-148 YFCPNGHMQN
+148 YFCPNGHMQE
-158 PTLNVAREIP
+158 PTLNVAREMP
-168 IKCTECGEEF
+168 IKCPQCGEEF

-193 CPTCSGTGFI
+193 CPRCSGTGFI
-203 RDVDDTKLVS
+203 RDVDDTKLVP
-213 DDTKTL
+213 DENKTL
-219 EEGAV
+219 EDGAV
-224 DAWNQFGISWMYRVA
+224 AAWNQFGISWMYHVA
-239 GELGVRVD
+239 GELGVRVN

-252 LTQKEKDIVYNGE
+252 LTDEEKEIVYNG
-265 PVKKY
+265 PSVKKY

-283 NAEYRNANK
+283 NAEYRNAHK

-297 LKKAK
+297 LKNAK

-316 KLCNHCHGTRLN
+316 KVCSECGGTRLN
-328 SKANSTLLGGINISE
+328 HEANKILLGGINISE
-343 ACKMNLKEIV
+343 ACKMNLQELV
-353 PWISRVIDELPEDLR
+353 LWIP
-368 KMAEVISE
+368 EVINNLPDEMKEMAQAITE
-376 EFLDDAKIL
+376 EFMDNANIL

-411 LAKTLKNHTTG
+411 LAKTLRNHTTG

-437 NVDGLISVIRKL
+437 NVDGLINVIGRL
-449 VDDGNSIVLVD
+449 VEDGNSIILVD
-460 HDTRILSI
+460 HDTRILGI
-468 ADYMVEMGPQAGV
+468 ADYMIEMGPHAGAE
-481 DGGNIIAKGKLDE
+481 GGNIIAKGSLGE
-494 IKSNNN
+494 IKVNEV
-500 SQIAPFLTNCEKII
+500 SQIAPFLTNSERII
-514 IRNKSDNIFE
+514 IRDKSHGIFD
-524 NGSIKIRTNEIHN
+524 NGSIELKTNEIHN
-537 VKKMDIQFPKG
+537 VKELEVNIPKS
-548 KLSVVTGVSGS
+548 KLTVVSGVSGS

-572 VKSLINNEE
+572 VNAVINNET
-581 LPEEIEDIECENINK
+581 LPEGVRDIECEDIKK

-602 VPIGNNV
+602 VPIGQNV

-622 LRREFAKLTDVYTMS
+622 LRREFAKLTDEYKMS

-646 RCETCNGTGSVSM
+646 RCKTCNGTGSVSM
-659 DVQFLPDVEM
+659 DVQFLPDVEI
-669 TCPECNGLRYSKK
+669 TCPECNGSRYDGEVEK
-682 AEDIRFN
+682 IRYN
-689 GLSIADIM
+689 DLSIADIM
-697 NLTVDEALNELFELK
+697 SLTIDEALEELFGLE
-712 KVTKKLQKLSD
+712 KVTRKLQKLSD

-743 QRLKLASEIGKSQK
+743 QRLKLASDIGKSQK
-757 NSVFIF
+757 NSIFIF

-771 PLDVKLLIN
+771 PLDVKLLIG
-780 VFDYLIEKGATVI
+780 VLDYLIDRGATVI

-804 ADYILDIGIDRNYYG
+804 ADYIIDIGIDDNYSG

-826 NLRDIINSGKSLTGK
+826 TLEDIINSKRSLTGK
-841 YLAEKELL
+841 YLAEKELI

>member
-1 MGFFTY
+1 
-7 FFLHD
+7 
-12 LYLNQIIYV
+12 
-21 HVNLN
+21 
-26 IIIMYKDMIIIK
+26 MIIIR
-38 GAKVHNLKNIDVNI
+38 GARVHNLKNIDIDI

-90 YTRRRISQSE
+90 YTRRRISQVE
-100 KANVDSIQYVPAALA
+100 KAKVDSIQYVPAALA
-115 LHQRP
+115 LNQRP
-120 NIPNIRSTFGTSTE
+120 NIPNVRSTFGTSTE
-134 LLNSLRLLYSRCGN
+134 LLNSLRLLYSRCGS
-148 YFCPNGHMQN
+148 YTCPNGHLN
-158 PTLNVAREIP
+158 RPTLNVAREIP
-168 IKCTECGEEF
+168 IVCSECGVEF

-193 CPTCSGTGFI
+193 CPACSGTGFV
-203 RDVDDTKLVS
+203 RDVDSSKLVS

-219 EEGAV
+219 EDGAV
-224 DAWNQFGISWMYRVA
+224 DAWNQFGISWMYHVA
-239 GELGVRVD
+239 GELGVRLD

-252 LTQKEKDIVYNGE
+252 LTDEEKDIVYNG
-265 PVKKY
+265 PSVKKY

-283 NAEYRNANK
+283 NAEYRNAHR

-297 LKKAK
+297 LKNAK

-316 KLCNHCHGTRLN
+316 KVCSDCDGTRLN
-328 SKANSTLLGGINISE
+328 SNARKTIFGGINLAE
-343 ACKMNLKEIV
+343 ACRMNLHELV
-353 PWISRVIDELPEDLR
+353 SWIP
-368 KMAEVISE
+368 KVISE
-376 EFLDDAKIL
+376 LPGEVKEMAEAIAVEFMDNANIL

-411 LAKTLKNHTTG
+411 LAKTLRNHTTG

-437 NVDGLISVIRKL
+437 NVEGLISVIKRL
-449 VDDGNSIVLVD
+449 VEDGNSIILVD
-460 HDTRILSI
+460 HDTKILSI
-468 ADYMVEMGPQAGV
+468 ADYMIELGPTAGA
-481 DGGNIIAKGKLDE
+481 DGGNVIAKGSLDE
-494 IKSNNN
+494 IKANSN
-500 SQIAPFLTNCEKII
+500 SQIAPFLTNSEKII
-514 IRNKSDNIFE
+514 IRDKSEDVFE
-524 NGSIKIRTNEIHN
+524 NGEIRIRTSEIHN
-537 VKKMDIQFPKG
+537 VKEMDVRIPKG
-548 KLSVVTGVSGS
+548 KLTVVSGVSGS

-564 LLEALYPA
+564 LLEALFPA
-572 VKSLINNEE
+572 LKSHINGEN
-581 LPEEIEDIECENINK
+581 LPDEVMDLECGDIRK
-596 IELIDS
+596 IDLIDS
-602 VPIGNNV
+602 VPIGKNV

-622 LRREFAKLTDVYTMS
+622 LRREFSKLSDEFKTA

-669 TCPECNGLRYSKK
+669 ICPECEGSRYNKNIEK
-682 AEDIRFN
+682 TRFN
-689 GLSIADIM
+689 GLSLADIM
-697 NLTVDEALNELFELK
+697 SLTVDEALEELFELK
-712 KVTKKLQKLSD
+712 KVTGKLQKLSD
-723 LGLGYLTLGEAT
+723 LGLGYLTLGEST

-771 PLDVKLLIN
+771 PLDVKVLIG
-780 VFDYLIEKGATVI
+780 VFDNLIDRGATVI

-804 ADYILDIGIDRNYYG
+804 ADYIIDIGIDENYKG

-826 NLRDIINSGKSLTGK
+826 DLKNILKSKNSLTAK
-841 YLAEKELL
+841 YLVKKNFF

>member
-1 MGFFTY
+1 
-7 FFLHD
+7 
-12 LYLNQIIYV
+12 
-21 HVNLN
+21 
-26 IIIMYKDMIIIK
+26 MYQDMIIIR
-38 GAKVHNLKNIDVNI
+38 GARVHNLKNVDVDI

-90 YTRRRISQSE
+90 YTRRRISQSR
-100 KANVDSIQYVPAALA
+100 KAQVDLIQYVPAALA

-120 NIPNIRSTFGTSTE
+120 NVPNIRSTFGTSTE

-148 YFCPNGHMQN
+148 YTCPNGHIQE

-168 IKCTECGEEF
+168 IKCPECGVEF

-193 CPTCSGTGFI
+193 CPTCSGTGYI
-203 RDVDDTKLVS
+203 RDVDSTKLVS
-213 DDTKTL
+213 DDSKTL
-219 EEGAV
+219 ENGAV
-224 DAWNQFGISWMYRVA
+224 DAWNQFGISWMYHVA
-239 GELGVRVD
+239 GELGVRLD

-252 LTQKEKDIVYNGE
+252 LTDEEKDIVYNG
-265 PVKKY
+265 PAVKKY

-283 NAEYRNANK
+283 NAEYRNAHR

-297 LKKAK
+297 LKNAK

-316 KLCNHCHGTRLN
+316 KVCSDCEGTRLN
-328 SKANSTLLGGINISE
+328 SKARETLLGGIDISQ
-343 ACKMNLKEIV
+343 ACKMNLKDLMLWV
-353 PWISRVIDELPEDLR
+353 PQVVNELQDNVRE
-368 KMAEVISE
+368 MAEEIIE
-376 EFLDDAKIL
+376 EFMDNGKIL
-385 LDLGLSYISLDRPS
+385 LDLGLGYISLDRPS

-411 LAKTLKNHTTG
+411 IARTLRSRTTG

-437 NVDGLISVIRKL
+437 NVDGLINVIRRL
-449 VDDGNSIVLVD
+449 VEDGNSIILVD

-468 ADYMVEMGPQAGV
+468 ADYMIEMGPKAGA
-481 DGGNIIAKGKLDE
+481 DGGNIIAQGSLDE
-494 IKSNNN
+494 IKNNSS
-500 SQIAPFLTNCEKII
+500 SQIAPFLTKSEEII
-514 IRNKSDNIFE
+514 IRDKHEDIFE
-524 NGSIKIRTNEIHN
+524 NGAIEIKTSKIHN
-537 VKKMDIQFPKG
+537 VKEIDVKIPKG
-548 KLSVVTGVSGS
+548 KLTVVSGVSGS

-572 VKSLINNEE
+572 VKAQINNEN
-581 LPEEIEDIECENINK
+581 LSDNVIDIDCEGIKK
-596 IELIDS
+596 IDLIDS
-602 VPIGNNV
+602 VPIGKNV

-622 LRREFAKLTDVYTMS
+622 LRREFAKLSDEYKMA

-669 TCPECNGLRYSKK
+669 TCPDCDGLRYGNKIDEVK
-682 AEDIRFN
+682 YN
-689 GLSIADIM
+689 GLSLADIM
-697 NLTVDEALNELFELK
+697 SLTVDESLEELFGLD
-712 KVTKKLQKLSD
+712 KVTDKLQKISD

-735 PSLSGGEA
+735 PTLSGGEA

-757 NSVFIF
+757 NSIFIF

-771 PLDVKLLIN
+771 PLDVKVLID
-780 VFDYLIEKGATVI
+780 VFDHLIEKGATVI

-804 ADYILDIGIDRNYYG
+804 ADYIIDMGISDDNVA
-819 GEILASG
+819 GEILAEGSLETVVYSK
-826 NLRDIINSGKSLTGK
+826 NSLTGK
-841 YLAEKELL
+841 YLAEKELF